1 MFEGGVFPRVPA
13 GGAVGALG
21 APAGVAASVPAVSV
35 EDAAGLLASL
45 AAGGVLAG
53 VVEGLLARLLVTVQD
68 SDGEDSDA
76 DGAGADGAGSVGG
89 GGLFGG
95 EPGGDAAVVAAA
107 EGLRVVGVEEAGSTG
122 LLGLGACGLGELA
135 AACLTGCAEL
145 SARPGQ
151 WGPGG
156 QVSPVVGFEE
166 RRFNTICLL
175 SARLGVSR
183 ARAGQIIDHGSAL
196 MNIGF
201 NPTEVMERCG
211 VLDSVKA
218 SLVTRRLED
227 VPVPVTLAVQDQ
239 VLPQA
244 PRRSVSQVGRDIERA
259 LIEVDPDGH
268 TEHTRATVSRRCVSR
283 PRPVGEGLCQAHHR
297 LKHTPGWAP
306 TKDQTSGDLSW
317 HTPDKTAYQRHPD
330 GTITRLPLKIGPHQH
345 LVPSTLVP
353 TDLSKQ
359 TTPKI
364 IDHLNTALNHTHPSS
379 GSTRL
384 VTRGPHPRE
393 RPGDYETTPPPKNHP
408 HPRTSPPHQ
417 PHPTLLKHQVPR
429 TVMTSRRR
437 YAELH
442 AHSAYSFLDGA
453 NEPDELASA
462 AVELGVEA
470 LALTDHD
477 GVPGIV
483 KHAQAGRAH
492 GLPTIHGTELTL
504 ADGSHLPVLARSPIG
519 YRRLVSAISQHNLD
533 AGARREPAHDL
544 PTLAAALRSAPTNQT
559 GGSAGTCLILTGTA
573 NGPLRRA
580 LGDPRRP
587 STWDLKAADAYLGHL
602 ADLFAA
608 PDRGRPLGAG
618 STTNC
623 PQVEGDAAVGLAVE
637 LTLDGGPTDAA
648 LTDVLTRL
656 AHDHRLPLVATGAVR
671 CARPADARLA
681 DVLTSTR
688 LVTDLEGARGHL
700 PAIGRWL
707 RGAQDMAR
715 LHRRRPDA
723 VDLAADL
730 ASDLAFDLSLIA
742 PDLPD
747 ADVPEGH
754 TPATWLRELT
764 RQGATRRYGTPQEH
778 PRAWE
783 VLNHELEV
791 IESLGFPGYFLIVH
805 SIVEFCRQ
813 SGILCQGRGSAAN
826 SAVCY
831 ALGITA
837 VDAVRHQ
844 MLFERFLSPGRAG
857 YPDIDLDIEACR
869 REEVIQHVYSRYG
882 RDCAAQVANV
892 ISYRPRSAVRDAA
905 RALGHPAGVQDTWAR
920 QMDRWATVRLGGL
933 TGQGDEVP
941 EPVLDIAEKLLR
953 LPRHLGVHPGG
964 MVLCDRPVTEV
975 CPVRW
980 AAMDNRS
987 VLQWDK
993 DDCSEAGLVKF
1004 DLLGLGALTALRL
1017 AFTTLAE
1024 RGQVVPDVV
1033 EEGEL
1038 RSTQT
1043 GRPWGLHTLPEEDPA
1058 VYRLLTAA
1066 DTVGV
1071 FQVESRAQMATL
1083 PRLRP
1088 KTFYDIVVEV
1098 ALIRPGPIQGD
1109 AVNPYIR
1116 RRLKREEVT
1125 YLHDSLKPALAKT
1138 LGVPLFQEQLMQIAV
1153 DAAGFSPAEA
1163 DTLRQAM
1170 GAKRSLER
1178 MDALHDRLV
1187 AGMRARD
1194 IDEATAE
1201 EIYSKLRSFAEF
1213 GFPESHAFSFA
1224 YLVYA
1229 SAWLKVRKPEDF
1241 YAGVLAAQPMG
1252 FWSPQSLVADAR
1264 RHGVRVLPADVN
1276 HSLAQATVE
1285 RRRAQWGTGP
1295 SPERAEQW
1303 RPLTPHSAVPSPL
1316 DVHDD
1321 LAVRLGLSPIKGLG
1335 ERVAQA
1341 IVTERRAHG
1350 PYLDQADLA
1359 RRVNL
1364 SRSRLE
1370 ALAASGALDSLGTDR
1385 RRALWA
1391 AGILSDEHGRRR
1403 GASRQDSGGWF
1414 QPTLPGTAVGAV
1426 APTLPTMTDRE
1437 RQAADLN
1444 LTGVSTQGSPLRS
1457 LRPGLTADGVLR
1469 AADLSDQEHGSRVR
1483 VAGVVTH
1490 RQRPHT
1496 ATGMIFL
1503 NLEDETGLLNVVCRA
1518 GMWRRYRSVGR
1529 RAGALIVRGTVEK
1542 GDGVVALMAEHLQAL
1557 PGVPSTGSRDW
1568 C

>member
-1 MFEGGVFPRVPA
+1 
-13 GGAVGALG
+13 
-21 APAGVAASVPAVSV
+21 
-35 EDAAGLLASL
+35 
-45 AAGGVLAG
+45 
-53 VVEGLLARLLVTVQD
+53 
-68 SDGEDSDA
+68 
-76 DGAGADGAGSVGG
+76 
-89 GGLFGG
+89 
-95 EPGGDAAVVAAA
+95 
-107 EGLRVVGVEEAGSTG
+107 
-122 LLGLGACGLGELA
+122 
-135 AACLTGCAEL
+135 
-145 SARPGQ
+145 
-151 WGPGG
+151 
-156 QVSPVVGFEE
+156 
-166 RRFNTICLL
+166 
-175 SARLGVSR
+175 
-183 ARAGQIIDHGSAL
+183 
-196 MNIGF
+196 
-201 NPTEVMERCG
+201 
-211 VLDSVKA
+211 
-218 SLVTRRLED
+218 
-227 VPVPVTLAVQDQ
+227 
-239 VLPQA
+239 
-244 PRRSVSQVGRDIERA
+244 
-259 LIEVDPDGH
+259 
-268 TEHTRATVSRRCVSR
+268 
-283 PRPVGEGLCQAHHR
+283 
-297 LKHTPGWAP
+297 
-306 TKDQTSGDLSW
+306 
-317 HTPDKTAYQRHPD
+317 
-330 GTITRLPLKIGPHQH
+330 
-345 LVPSTLVP
+345 
-353 TDLSKQ
+353 
-359 TTPKI
+359 
-364 IDHLNTALNHTHPSS
+364 
-379 GSTRL
+379 
-384 VTRGPHPRE
+384 
-393 RPGDYETTPPPKNHP
+393 
-408 HPRTSPPHQ
+408 
-417 PHPTLLKHQVPR
+417 
-429 TVMTSRRR
+429 MTSRHR

-453 NEPDELASA
+453 NEPDDLASA
-462 AVELGVEA
+462 AVELGLEA

-483 KHAQAGRAH
+483 KHAQAGRVH

-504 ADGSHLPVLARSPIG
+504 ADGSHLPVLARNPVG
-519 YRRLVSAISQHNLD
+519 YHRLVSAISQHNLD
-533 AGARREPAHDL
+533 AGERRDPAHDL
-544 PTLAAALRSAPTNQT
+544 PALASALRAAPTGQT
-559 GGSAGTCLILTGTA
+559 GGAAGTCLVLTGTA

-580 LGDPRRP
+580 LGDPLRP
-587 STWDLKAADAYLGHL
+587 GTWDLAAAGDCLGRL
-602 ADLFAA
+602 TDLFAA
-608 PDRGRPLGAG
+608 PDRGRLSGTSTMAG
-618 STTNC
+618 G
-623 PQVEGDAAVGLAVE
+623 PQVEGDAVVGLAVE

-648 LTDVLTRL
+648 LTEVLTRL

-681 DVLTSTR
+681 DVLTATR

-715 LHRRRPDA
+715 LHRRSPDA
-723 VDLAADL
+723 VDLATDL
-730 ASDLAFDLSLIA
+730 ATDLAFDLSLIA
-742 PDLPD
+742 PDLPE
-747 ADVPEGH
+747 ADVPAGH
-754 TPATWLRELT
+754 TPASWLRELT
-764 RQGATRRYGTPQEH
+764 HQGAVRRYGAPQEH

-783 VLNHELEV
+783 VLNHELDV

-882 RDCAAQVANV
+882 RDRAAQVANV

-905 RALGHPAGVQDTWAR
+905 RALGHCAGVQDSWAR
-920 QMDRWATVRLGGL
+920 QMDRWTTVRPGGL

-941 EPVLDIAEKLLR
+941 APVLDIAEKLLR
-953 LPRHLGVHPGG
+953 LPRHLGIHSGG
-964 MVLCDRPVTEV
+964 MVLCGRPVTEV

-993 DDCSEAGLVKF
+993 DDCAEAGLVKF
-1004 DLLGLGALTALRL
+1004 DLLGLGELTALRL
-1017 AFTTLAE
+1017 AFTTLGE
-1024 RGQVVPDVV
+1024 RGQTVPDVV

-1038 RSTQT
+1038 RTSQT

-1088 KTFYDIVVEV
+1088 KEFYDIVVEV

-1153 DAAGFSPAEA
+1153 DSAGFSPAEA

-1170 GAKRSLER
+1170 GAKRSIER
-1178 MDALHDRLV
+1178 MEALHDRLI
-1187 AGMRARD
+1187 AGMRGRG
-1194 IDEATAE
+1194 IDETTAE
-1201 EIYSKLRSFAEF
+1201 KIYSKLRSFAEF

-1241 YAGVLAAQPMG
+1241 YAGVLAAQPMR

-1264 RHGVRVLPADVN
+1264 RHGVRVLPADIN
-1276 HSLAQATVE
+1276 RSLSQATVE
-1285 RRRAQWGTGP
+1285 QKGKHQVAEP
-1295 SPERAEQW
+1295 PEQW
-1303 RPLTPHSAVPSPL
+1303 RTLTPHPAAPTPL
-1316 DVHDD
+1316 DVHED
-1321 LAVRLGLSPIKGLG
+1321 LAVRLGLAPIKGLG
-1335 ERVAQA
+1335 ERAAQA
-1341 IVTERRAHG
+1341 IVAERRAHG
-1350 PYLDQADLA
+1350 PYRDLADLA
-1359 RRVNL
+1359 RRVSL
-1364 SRSRLE
+1364 SRSNLE
-1370 ALAASGALDSLGTDR
+1370 TLAASGALDSLGVER

-1391 AGILSDEHGRRR
+1391 AAVLSDEHGRHR
-1403 GASRQDSGGWF
+1403 GASHQDPGAWF
-1414 QPTLPGTAVGAV
+1414 QPTLPGTVAGAV
-1426 APTLPTMTDRE
+1426 APALPAMTSRE
-1437 RQAADLN
+1437 QQVADLS
-1444 LTGVSTQGSPLRS
+1444 LTGVSTHGSPLTL
-1457 LRPGLTADGVLR
+1457 LRPGLSAEGVLTT
-1469 AADLSDQEHGSRVR
+1469 ADLSDQEHGRRVR

-1496 ATGMIFL
+1496 ASGMIFL

-1518 GMWRRYRSVGR
+1518 GMWRRYRSIGR
-1529 RAGALIVRGTVEK
+1529 RAGALIVRGTVER
-1542 GDGVVALMAEHLQAL
+1542 GDGVIALMAEHLQAL
-1557 PGVPSTGSRDW
+1557 PGVPVTGSRDW

>member
-1 MFEGGVFPRVPA
+1 M
-13 GGAVGALG
+13 
-21 APAGVAASVPAVSV
+21 
-35 EDAAGLLASL
+35 
-45 AAGGVLAG
+45 
-53 VVEGLLARLLVTVQD
+53 
-68 SDGEDSDA
+68 
-76 DGAGADGAGSVGG
+76 
-89 GGLFGG
+89 
-95 EPGGDAAVVAAA
+95 
-107 EGLRVVGVEEAGSTG
+107 TG
-122 LLGLGACGLGELA
+122 
-135 AACLTGCAEL
+135 
-145 SARPGQ
+145 
-151 WGPGG
+151 
-156 QVSPVVGFEE
+156 
-166 RRFNTICLL
+166 
-175 SARLGVSR
+175 
-183 ARAGQIIDHGSAL
+183 
-196 MNIGF
+196 
-201 NPTEVMERCG
+201 
-211 VLDSVKA
+211 
-218 SLVTRRLED
+218 
-227 VPVPVTLAVQDQ
+227 
-239 VLPQA
+239 
-244 PRRSVSQVGRDIERA
+244 
-259 LIEVDPDGH
+259 
-268 TEHTRATVSRRCVSR
+268 
-283 PRPVGEGLCQAHHR
+283 
-297 LKHTPGWAP
+297 
-306 TKDQTSGDLSW
+306 
-317 HTPDKTAYQRHPD
+317 RH
-330 GTITRLPLKIGPHQH
+330 
-345 LVPSTLVP
+345 
-353 TDLSKQ
+353 
-359 TTPKI
+359 
-364 IDHLNTALNHTHPSS
+364 
-379 GSTRL
+379 
-384 VTRGPHPRE
+384 
-393 RPGDYETTPPPKNHP
+393 
-408 HPRTSPPHQ
+408 
-417 PHPTLLKHQVPR
+417 
-429 TVMTSRRR
+429 R

-453 NEPDELASA
+453 NEPDDLAAA
-462 AVELGVEA
+462 AVELGLEA

-483 KHAQAGRAH
+483 KHAQAGRAY

-504 ADGSHLPVLARSPIG
+504 ADGSHLPVLARNPTG
-519 YRRLVSAISQHNLD
+519 YRRLVSAISRHNLD
-533 AGARREPAHDL
+533 AGQRQEPAHD
-544 PTLAAALRSAPTNQT
+544 PTALASALRSDPTDQT
-559 GGSAGTCLILTGTA
+559 EAAAGSCLVLTGTA

-587 STWDLKAADAYLGHL
+587 DTWDLKAADACLGHL
-602 ADLFAA
+602 TELFAA
-608 PDRGRPLGAG
+608 PDRGRPLAAG
-618 STTNC
+618 PTTTAHR
-623 PQVEGDAAVGLAVE
+623 QVEGDAAIGLAIE

-648 LTDVLTRL
+648 LTDALTQL
-656 AHDHRLPLVATGAVR
+656 AHTHRLPLVATGAVR
-671 CARPADARLA
+671 CARPTDARLA

-707 RGAQDMAR
+707 RGAQDMAL

-723 VDLAADL
+723 VDLAAEL

-754 TPATWLRELT
+754 TPASWLRELT
-764 RQGATRRYGTPQEH
+764 RQSATRRYGTPQEH

-805 SIVEFCRQ
+805 AIVEFCAQ

-882 RDCAAQVANV
+882 RERAAQVANV

-905 RALGHPAGVQDTWAR
+905 RALGHPAGVQDAWAKH
-920 QMDRWATVRLGGL
+920 MERWTSVRPGGL
-933 TGQGDEVP
+933 TGQSDEVP
-941 EPVLDIAEKLLR
+941 EPVIDIAEKLLR

-964 MVLCDRPVTEV
+964 MVLCGRPVTEV

-980 AAMDNRS
+980 AAMDDRS

-993 DDCSEAGLVKF
+993 DDCAEAGLVKF

-1017 AFTTLAE
+1017 AFTTLAQ
-1024 RGQVVPDVV
+1024 RGQTVPDAVT
-1033 EEGEL
+1033 EGEL
-1038 RSTQT
+1038 RTSQS

-1088 KTFYDIVVEV
+1088 QEFYDIVVEV

-1109 AVNPYIR
+1109 AVSPYIR

-1125 YLHDSLKPALAKT
+1125 YLHESLKPALTKT

-1163 DTLRQAM
+1163 DSLRQAM
-1170 GAKRSLER
+1170 GAKRSIER
-1178 MDALHDRLV
+1178 MDALRDKLI
-1187 AGMRARD
+1187 AGMRTQG
-1194 IDEATAE
+1194 IDAPTAE
-1201 EIYSKLRSFAEF
+1201 TIYSKLRSFAEF

-1229 SAWLKVRKPEDF
+1229 SAWLKARKPEDF

-1264 RHGVRVLPADVN
+1264 RHGVRVLPADIN
-1276 HSLAQATVE
+1276 RSLVQATVE
-1285 RRRAQWGTGP
+1285 QREDHQEAGHSDQWEP
-1295 SPERAEQW
+1295 L
-1303 RPLTPHSAVPSPL
+1303 RPDPAALSSL

-1321 LAVRLGLSPIKGLG
+1321 LAVRLGLAPIKGLG
-1335 ERVAQA
+1335 ERSAQA

-1350 PYLDQADLA
+1350 PYQDLADLA
-1359 RRVNL
+1359 RRVSL

-1370 ALAASGALDSLGTDR
+1370 SLAVSGALDSLGVER
-1385 RRALWA
+1385 RQALWA
-1391 AGILSDEHGRRR
+1391 AGVLSDEHGRRR
-1403 GASRQDSGGWF
+1403 GVSRRGQGAWY
-1414 QPTLPGTAVGAV
+1414 QPTLPGTAVGAQ
-1426 APTLPTMTDRE
+1426 APTLPIMTDRE
-1437 RQAADLN
+1437 RQAADLS
-1444 LTGVSTQGSPLRS
+1444 LTGVSTQGSPLKL
-1457 LRPGLTADGVLR
+1457 LRPLLADDGVLS
-1469 AADLSDQEHGSRVR
+1469 AADLADQEHGSRVR

-1496 ATGMIFL
+1496 ASGMIFL

-1518 GMWRRYRSVGR
+1518 GMWRRYRSIGR
-1529 RAGALIVRGTVEK
+1529 RAVALIVRGTVEK
-1542 GDGVVALMAEHLQAL
+1542 GDGVVALMADRLQVL
-1557 PGVPSTGSRDW
+1557 PGVPGTGSRDW

>member
-1 MFEGGVFPRVPA
+1 
-13 GGAVGALG
+13 
-21 APAGVAASVPAVSV
+21 
-35 EDAAGLLASL
+35 
-45 AAGGVLAG
+45 
-53 VVEGLLARLLVTVQD
+53 
-68 SDGEDSDA
+68 
-76 DGAGADGAGSVGG
+76 
-89 GGLFGG
+89 
-95 EPGGDAAVVAAA
+95 
-107 EGLRVVGVEEAGSTG
+107 
-122 LLGLGACGLGELA
+122 
-135 AACLTGCAEL
+135 
-145 SARPGQ
+145 
-151 WGPGG
+151 
-156 QVSPVVGFEE
+156 
-166 RRFNTICLL
+166 
-175 SARLGVSR
+175 
-183 ARAGQIIDHGSAL
+183 
-196 MNIGF
+196 
-201 NPTEVMERCG
+201 
-211 VLDSVKA
+211 
-218 SLVTRRLED
+218 
-227 VPVPVTLAVQDQ
+227 
-239 VLPQA
+239 
-244 PRRSVSQVGRDIERA
+244 
-259 LIEVDPDGH
+259 
-268 TEHTRATVSRRCVSR
+268 
-283 PRPVGEGLCQAHHR
+283 
-297 LKHTPGWAP
+297 
-306 TKDQTSGDLSW
+306 
-317 HTPDKTAYQRHPD
+317 
-330 GTITRLPLKIGPHQH
+330 
-345 LVPSTLVP
+345 
-353 TDLSKQ
+353 
-359 TTPKI
+359 
-364 IDHLNTALNHTHPSS
+364 
-379 GSTRL
+379 
-384 VTRGPHPRE
+384 
-393 RPGDYETTPPPKNHP
+393 
-408 HPRTSPPHQ
+408 
-417 PHPTLLKHQVPR
+417 
-429 TVMTSRRR
+429 MTSRHR

-442 AHSAYSFLDGA
+442 THSAYSFLDGA
-453 NEPDELASA
+453 NEPDDLASA
-462 AVELGVEA
+462 AVELGLEA

-483 KHAQAGRAH
+483 KHAQAGRSH

-504 ADGSHLPVLARSPIG
+504 DDGSHLPVLARNPTG
-519 YRRLVSAISQHNLD
+519 YRRLVSAISQHNLNV
-533 AGARREPAHDL
+533 GQRREPAHDL
-544 PTLAAALRSAPTNQT
+544 PALASALRSDPTGQT
-559 GGSAGTCLILTGTA
+559 EGAVGTCLVLTGTA

-587 STWDLKAADAYLGHL
+587 GTWDLKAADACLGRL
-602 ADLFAA
+602 TELFAA
-608 PDRGRPLGAG
+608 PDRGRPSGAG
-618 STTNC
+618 PTAIGH
-623 PQVEGDAAVGLAVE
+623 PQVEGDAAFGLAVE
-637 LTLDGGPTDAA
+637 LTLDGGPTDAI
-648 LTDVLTRL
+648 LTDALTRL

-671 CARPADARLA
+671 CARPTDARLA

-707 RGAQDMAR
+707 RGAQDMAL
-715 LHRRRPDA
+715 LHRRSPDA
-723 VDLAADL
+723 VDLAAEL
-730 ASDLAFDLSLIA
+730 AEDLAFDLSLIA

-754 TPATWLRELT
+754 TPTSWLRELT
-764 RQGATRRYGTPQEH
+764 LQGATRRYGTPQEH
-778 PRAWE
+778 PRAWA

-805 SIVEFCRQ
+805 AIVEFCAQ

-869 REEVIQHVYSRYG
+869 REEVIQYVYSRYG
-882 RDCAAQVANV
+882 RERAAQVANV

-905 RALGHPAGVQDTWAR
+905 RALGHPAGVQDAWAK
-920 QMDRWATVRLGGL
+920 QMERWTSVRPGGL
-933 TGQGDEVP
+933 TGQSDEVP

-964 MVLCDRPVTEV
+964 MVLCGRPVTEV

-993 DDCSEAGLVKF
+993 DDCAEAGLVKF

-1017 AFTTLAE
+1017 AFTTLAQ
-1024 RGQVVPDVV
+1024 RGQTVPDSVT
-1033 EEGEL
+1033 EGEL
-1038 RSTQT
+1038 RTSQS

-1088 KTFYDIVVEV
+1088 QTFYDIVVEV

-1109 AVNPYIR
+1109 AVSPYIR

-1125 YLHDSLKPALAKT
+1125 YLHESLKPALTKT

-1170 GAKRSLER
+1170 GAKRSIER
-1178 MDALHDRLV
+1178 MDALRDKLV
-1187 AGMRARD
+1187 AGMRSRG
-1194 IDEATAE
+1194 IDAPTAE
-1201 EIYSKLRSFAEF
+1201 TIYSKLRSFAEF

-1229 SAWLKVRKPEDF
+1229 SAWLKARKPEDF

-1276 HSLAQATVE
+1276 RSLAQATVE
-1285 RRRAQWGTGP
+1285 RREDRRDTSGSDQWEPLRPHPAAP
-1295 SPERAEQW
+1295 SA
-1303 RPLTPHSAVPSPL
+1303 L

-1321 LAVRLGLSPIKGLG
+1321 LAVSLGLAPIKGLG
-1335 ERVAQA
+1335 ERAAQA

-1350 PYLDQADLA
+1350 PYRNLADLA
-1359 RRVNL
+1359 RRVSL

-1370 ALAASGALDSLGTDR
+1370 SLAVSGALDSLGVER
-1385 RRALWA
+1385 RQALWA
-1391 AGILSDEHGRRR
+1391 AGVLSDEHGRRR
-1403 GASRQDSGGWF
+1403 GASRQGQGAWR
-1414 QPTLPGTAVGAV
+1414 QPTLPGTAVGAQ

-1437 RQAADLN
+1437 RQTADLS
-1444 LTGVSTQGSPLRS
+1444 LTGVSTQGSPLRL
-1457 LRPGLTADGVLR
+1457 LRPSLAADGVLST
-1469 AADLSDQEHGSRVR
+1469 ADLADQEHGSRVR

-1496 ATGMIFL
+1496 ASGMIFL
-1503 NLEDETGLLNVVCRA
+1503 NLEDETGLLNVSCRA

-1529 RAGALIVRGTVEK
+1529 RAVALIVRGTVEK
-1542 GDGVVALMAEHLQAL
+1542 GDGVVALMADRLQVL
-1557 PGVPSTGSRDW
+1557 PGVPGTGSRDW

>member
-1 MFEGGVFPRVPA
+1 
-13 GGAVGALG
+13 
-21 APAGVAASVPAVSV
+21 
-35 EDAAGLLASL
+35 
-45 AAGGVLAG
+45 
-53 VVEGLLARLLVTVQD
+53 
-68 SDGEDSDA
+68 
-76 DGAGADGAGSVGG
+76 
-89 GGLFGG
+89 
-95 EPGGDAAVVAAA
+95 
-107 EGLRVVGVEEAGSTG
+107 
-122 LLGLGACGLGELA
+122 
-135 AACLTGCAEL
+135 
-145 SARPGQ
+145 
-151 WGPGG
+151 
-156 QVSPVVGFEE
+156 
-166 RRFNTICLL
+166 
-175 SARLGVSR
+175 
-183 ARAGQIIDHGSAL
+183 
-196 MNIGF
+196 
-201 NPTEVMERCG
+201 
-211 VLDSVKA
+211 
-218 SLVTRRLED
+218 
-227 VPVPVTLAVQDQ
+227 
-239 VLPQA
+239 
-244 PRRSVSQVGRDIERA
+244 
-259 LIEVDPDGH
+259 
-268 TEHTRATVSRRCVSR
+268 
-283 PRPVGEGLCQAHHR
+283 
-297 LKHTPGWAP
+297 
-306 TKDQTSGDLSW
+306 
-317 HTPDKTAYQRHPD
+317 
-330 GTITRLPLKIGPHQH
+330 
-345 LVPSTLVP
+345 
-353 TDLSKQ
+353 
-359 TTPKI
+359 
-364 IDHLNTALNHTHPSS
+364 
-379 GSTRL
+379 
-384 VTRGPHPRE
+384 
-393 RPGDYETTPPPKNHP
+393 
-408 HPRTSPPHQ
+408 
-417 PHPTLLKHQVPR
+417 
-429 TVMTSRRR
+429 MTSRHR

-453 NEPDELASA
+453 NEPDDLASA
-462 AVELGVEA
+462 AVELGLEA

-483 KHAQAGRAH
+483 KHAQAGRVH

-504 ADGSHLPVLARSPIG
+504 ADGSHLPVLARNPVG
-519 YRRLVSAISQHNLD
+519 YHRLVSAISQHNLD
-533 AGARREPAHDL
+533 AGERRDPAHDL
-544 PTLAAALRSAPTNQT
+544 PALASALRAAPTGQT
-559 GGSAGTCLILTGTA
+559 GGAAGTCLVLTGTA

-580 LGDPRRP
+580 LGDPLRP
-587 STWDLKAADAYLGHL
+587 GTWDLAAAGDCLGRL
-602 ADLFAA
+602 TDLFAA
-608 PDRGRPLGAG
+608 PDRGRLSGTSTMAG
-618 STTNC
+618 G
-623 PQVEGDAAVGLAVE
+623 PQVEGDAVVGLAVE

-648 LTDVLTRL
+648 LTEVLTRL

-681 DVLTSTR
+681 DVLTATR

-715 LHRRRPDA
+715 LHRRSPDA

-730 ASDLAFDLSLIA
+730 AADLAFDLSLIA
-742 PDLPD
+742 PDLPEV
-747 ADVPEGH
+747 DVPAGH
-754 TPATWLRELT
+754 TPASWLRELT
-764 RQGATRRYGTPQEH
+764 RQGAVRRYGAPQEH

-783 VLNHELEV
+783 VLNHELDV

-882 RDCAAQVANV
+882 RERAAQVANV

-905 RALGHPAGVQDTWAR
+905 RALGHPAGVQDAWAK
-920 QMDRWATVRLGGL
+920 QMERWTSVRPGGL
-933 TGQGDEVP
+933 TGQNDEVP

-964 MVLCDRPVTEV
+964 MVLCGRPVTEV

-993 DDCSEAGLVKF
+993 DDCAEAGLVKF

-1017 AFTTLAE
+1017 AFTTLAQ
-1024 RGQVVPDVV
+1024 RGQTVPDAVT
-1033 EEGEL
+1033 EGEL
-1038 RSTQT
+1038 RTSQS

-1088 KTFYDIVVEV
+1088 QTFYDIVVEV

-1153 DAAGFSPAEA
+1153 DSAGFSPAEA

-1170 GAKRSLER
+1170 GAKRSIER
-1178 MDALHDRLV
+1178 MEALHDRLI
-1187 AGMRARD
+1187 AGMRGRG
-1194 IDEATAE
+1194 IDEITAE
-1201 EIYSKLRSFAEF
+1201 KIYSKLRSFAEF

-1264 RHGVRVLPADVN
+1264 RHGVRVLPADIN
-1276 HSLAQATVE
+1276 RSLSQATVE
-1285 RRRAQWGTGP
+1285 QKGKHQVAEP
-1295 SPERAEQW
+1295 PEQW
-1303 RPLTPHSAVPSPL
+1303 RTLTPHPAAPTPL
-1316 DVHDD
+1316 DVHED
-1321 LAVRLGLSPIKGLG
+1321 LAVRLGLAPIKGLG
-1335 ERVAQA
+1335 ERAAQA
-1341 IVTERRAHG
+1341 IVAERRAHG
-1350 PYLDQADLA
+1350 PYRDLADLA
-1359 RRVNL
+1359 RRVSL
-1364 SRSRLE
+1364 SRPNLE
-1370 ALAASGALDSLGTDR
+1370 TLAASGALDSLGVER

-1391 AGILSDEHGRRR
+1391 AAVLSDEHGRHR
-1403 GASRQDSGGWF
+1403 GASHQDPGAWF
-1414 QPTLPGTAVGAV
+1414 QPTLPGTVAGAV
-1426 APTLPTMTDRE
+1426 APALPAMTSRE
-1437 RQAADLN
+1437 QQVADLS
-1444 LTGVSTQGSPLRS
+1444 LTGVSTHGSPLTL
-1457 LRPGLTADGVLR
+1457 LRPGLSAEGVLTT
-1469 AADLSDQEHGSRVR
+1469 ADLSDQEHGRRVR

-1496 ATGMIFL
+1496 ASGMIFL

-1518 GMWRRYRSVGR
+1518 GMWRRYRSIGR
-1529 RAGALIVRGTVEK
+1529 RAGALIVRGTVER
-1542 GDGVVALMAEHLQAL
+1542 GDGVIALMAEHLQAL
-1557 PGVPSTGSRDW
+1557 PGVPVTGSRDW

>member
-1 MFEGGVFPRVPA
+1 M
-13 GGAVGALG
+13 
-21 APAGVAASVPAVSV
+21 
-35 EDAAGLLASL
+35 
-45 AAGGVLAG
+45 
-53 VVEGLLARLLVTVQD
+53 
-68 SDGEDSDA
+68 
-76 DGAGADGAGSVGG
+76 
-89 GGLFGG
+89 
-95 EPGGDAAVVAAA
+95 
-107 EGLRVVGVEEAGSTG
+107 TG
-122 LLGLGACGLGELA
+122 
-135 AACLTGCAEL
+135 
-145 SARPGQ
+145 
-151 WGPGG
+151 
-156 QVSPVVGFEE
+156 
-166 RRFNTICLL
+166 
-175 SARLGVSR
+175 
-183 ARAGQIIDHGSAL
+183 
-196 MNIGF
+196 
-201 NPTEVMERCG
+201 
-211 VLDSVKA
+211 
-218 SLVTRRLED
+218 
-227 VPVPVTLAVQDQ
+227 
-239 VLPQA
+239 
-244 PRRSVSQVGRDIERA
+244 
-259 LIEVDPDGH
+259 
-268 TEHTRATVSRRCVSR
+268 
-283 PRPVGEGLCQAHHR
+283 
-297 LKHTPGWAP
+297 
-306 TKDQTSGDLSW
+306 
-317 HTPDKTAYQRHPD
+317 RH
-330 GTITRLPLKIGPHQH
+330 
-345 LVPSTLVP
+345 
-353 TDLSKQ
+353 
-359 TTPKI
+359 
-364 IDHLNTALNHTHPSS
+364 
-379 GSTRL
+379 
-384 VTRGPHPRE
+384 
-393 RPGDYETTPPPKNHP
+393 
-408 HPRTSPPHQ
+408 
-417 PHPTLLKHQVPR
+417 
-429 TVMTSRRR
+429 R

-453 NEPDELASA
+453 NEPDDLASA
-462 AVELGVEA
+462 AVELGLEA

-483 KHAQAGRAH
+483 KHAQAGRTH

-504 ADGSHLPVLARSPIG
+504 ADGSHLPVLARNPTG
-519 YRRLVSAISQHNLD
+519 YRRLVTAISQHNLD
-533 AGARREPAHDL
+533 AGQRREPAHDL
-544 PTLAAALRSAPTNQT
+544 PTLASALHSDPTGQTETAA
-559 GGSAGTCLILTGTA
+559 GSCLVLTGTA

-587 STWDLKAADAYLGHL
+587 DTWDLKAADACLGRL
-602 ADLFAA
+602 TELFAA
-608 PDRGRPLGAG
+608 PDRGRPP
-618 STTNC
+618 STGPTTTAHR
-623 PQVEGDAAVGLAVE
+623 QVEGDVAIGLAVE

-648 LTDVLTRL
+648 LTDALTRL

-671 CARPADARLA
+671 CARPTDARIA

-707 RGAQDMAR
+707 RGAQDMAQ
-715 LHRRRPDA
+715 LHRRSPGA
-723 VDLAADL
+723 VDLAAEL
-730 ASDLAFDLSLIA
+730 AADLAFDLSLIA
-742 PDLPD
+742 PELPD

-754 TPATWLRELT
+754 TPASWLRELT
-764 RQGATRRYGTPQEH
+764 RQGATRRYGTPQDH

-805 SIVEFCRQ
+805 AIVEFCAQ

-869 REEVIQHVYSRYG
+869 REEVIQHIYSRYG
-882 RDCAAQVANV
+882 RERAAQVANV

-905 RALGHPAGVQDTWAR
+905 RALGHPAGVQDAWAK
-920 QMDRWATVRLGGL
+920 QMERWTSVRPGGL
-933 TGQGDEVP
+933 TGQSDEVP

-964 MVLCDRPVTEV
+964 MVLCGRPVTEV

-993 DDCSEAGLVKF
+993 DDCAEAGLVKF

-1017 AFTTLAE
+1017 AFTTLAQ
-1024 RGQVVPDVV
+1024 RGQTVPDSVT
-1033 EEGEL
+1033 EGEL
-1038 RSTQT
+1038 RTSQS

-1088 KTFYDIVVEV
+1088 QTFYDIVVEV

-1109 AVNPYIR
+1109 AVSPYIR

-1125 YLHDSLKPALAKT
+1125 YLHESLKPALTKT

-1170 GAKRSLER
+1170 GAKRSIER
-1178 MDALHDRLV
+1178 MDALRDKLV
-1187 AGMRARD
+1187 AGMRSRG
-1194 IDEATAE
+1194 IDAPTAE
-1201 EIYSKLRSFAEF
+1201 TIYSKLRSFAEF

-1229 SAWLKVRKPEDF
+1229 SAWLKARKPEDF

-1276 HSLAQATVE
+1276 RSLAQATVE
-1285 RRRAQWGTGP
+1285 RREDHRDTGGSDQWEPLRPHPAAP
-1295 SPERAEQW
+1295 SA
-1303 RPLTPHSAVPSPL
+1303 L

-1321 LAVRLGLSPIKGLG
+1321 LAVSLGLAPVKGLG
-1335 ERVAQA
+1335 ERAAQA

-1350 PYLDQADLA
+1350 PYRDLADLA
-1359 RRVNL
+1359 RRVSL

-1370 ALAASGALDSLGTDR
+1370 SLAVSGALDSLGVER
-1385 RRALWA
+1385 RQALWA
-1391 AGILSDEHGRRR
+1391 AGVLSDEHGRRR
-1403 GASRQDSGGWF
+1403 GASRQGRGAWC
-1414 QPTLPGTAVGAV
+1414 QPTLPGTAVGAQ

-1437 RQAADLN
+1437 RQAADLS
-1444 LTGVSTQGSPLRS
+1444 LTGVSTQGSPLRL
-1457 LRPGLTADGVLR
+1457 LRPSLAADGVLS
-1469 AADLSDQEHGSRVR
+1469 AADLADQEHGSRVR

-1496 ATGMIFL
+1496 ASGMIFL

-1529 RAGALIVRGTVEK
+1529 RAVALIVRGTVEK
-1542 GDGVVALMAEHLQAL
+1542 GDGVIALMADRLQVL

>member
-1 MFEGGVFPRVPA
+1 
-13 GGAVGALG
+13 
-21 APAGVAASVPAVSV
+21 
-35 EDAAGLLASL
+35 
-45 AAGGVLAG
+45 
-53 VVEGLLARLLVTVQD
+53 
-68 SDGEDSDA
+68 
-76 DGAGADGAGSVGG
+76 
-89 GGLFGG
+89 
-95 EPGGDAAVVAAA
+95 
-107 EGLRVVGVEEAGSTG
+107 
-122 LLGLGACGLGELA
+122 
-135 AACLTGCAEL
+135 
-145 SARPGQ
+145 
-151 WGPGG
+151 
-156 QVSPVVGFEE
+156 
-166 RRFNTICLL
+166 
-175 SARLGVSR
+175 
-183 ARAGQIIDHGSAL
+183 
-196 MNIGF
+196 
-201 NPTEVMERCG
+201 
-211 VLDSVKA
+211 
-218 SLVTRRLED
+218 
-227 VPVPVTLAVQDQ
+227 
-239 VLPQA
+239 
-244 PRRSVSQVGRDIERA
+244 
-259 LIEVDPDGH
+259 
-268 TEHTRATVSRRCVSR
+268 
-283 PRPVGEGLCQAHHR
+283 
-297 LKHTPGWAP
+297 
-306 TKDQTSGDLSW
+306 
-317 HTPDKTAYQRHPD
+317 
-330 GTITRLPLKIGPHQH
+330 
-345 LVPSTLVP
+345 
-353 TDLSKQ
+353 
-359 TTPKI
+359 
-364 IDHLNTALNHTHPSS
+364 
-379 GSTRL
+379 
-384 VTRGPHPRE
+384 
-393 RPGDYETTPPPKNHP
+393 
-408 HPRTSPPHQ
+408 
-417 PHPTLLKHQVPR
+417 
-429 TVMTSRRR
+429 MTSRHR

-453 NEPDELASA
+453 NEPDDLASA
-462 AVELGVEA
+462 AVELGLEA

-483 KHAQAGRAH
+483 KHAQAGRVH

-504 ADGSHLPVLARSPIG
+504 ADGSHLPVLARNPVG
-519 YRRLVSAISQHNLD
+519 YHRLVSAISQHNLD
-533 AGARREPAHDL
+533 AGERRDPAHDL
-544 PTLAAALRSAPTNQT
+544 PALASALRAAPTGQT
-559 GGSAGTCLILTGTA
+559 GGAAGTCLVLTGTS

-580 LGDPRRP
+580 LGDPLRP
-587 STWDLKAADAYLGHL
+587 GTWDLAAAGDCLGRL
-602 ADLFAA
+602 TDLFAA
-608 PDRGRPLGAG
+608 PDRGRPSGTSTMAG
-618 STTNC
+618 G
-623 PQVEGDAAVGLAVE
+623 PQVEGDAVVGLAVE

-648 LTDVLTRL
+648 LTEVLTRL

-681 DVLTSTR
+681 DVLTATR

-715 LHRRRPDA
+715 LHRRSPDA

-730 ASDLAFDLSLIA
+730 AADLAFDLSLIA
-742 PDLPD
+742 PDLPE
-747 ADVPEGH
+747 ADVPAGH
-754 TPATWLRELT
+754 TPASWLRELT
-764 RQGATRRYGTPQEH
+764 RQGAVRRYGAPQEH

-783 VLNHELEV
+783 VLNHELDV

-869 REEVIQHVYSRYG
+869 REEVFQHVYSRYG
-882 RDCAAQVANV
+882 RDRAAQVANV

-905 RALGHPAGVQDTWAR
+905 RALGHCAGVQDSWAR
-920 QMDRWATVRLGGL
+920 QMDRWTTVRPGGL

-941 EPVLDIAEKLLR
+941 APVLDIAEKLLR
-953 LPRHLGVHPGG
+953 LPRHLGIHSGG
-964 MVLCDRPVTEV
+964 MVLCGRPVTEV

-993 DDCSEAGLVKF
+993 DDCAEAGLVKF
-1004 DLLGLGALTALRL
+1004 DLLGLGELTALRL
-1017 AFTTLAE
+1017 AFTTLGE
-1024 RGQVVPDVV
+1024 RGQTVPDVV

-1038 RSTQT
+1038 RTSQT

-1088 KTFYDIVVEV
+1088 KEFYDIVVEV

-1153 DAAGFSPAEA
+1153 DSAGFSPAEA

-1170 GAKRSLER
+1170 GAKRSIER
-1178 MDALHDRLV
+1178 MEALHDRLI
-1187 AGMRARD
+1187 AGMRGRG
-1194 IDEATAE
+1194 IDESTAE
-1201 EIYSKLRSFAEF
+1201 KIYSKLRSFAEF

-1264 RHGVRVLPADVN
+1264 RHGVRVLPADIN
-1276 HSLAQATVE
+1276 RSLSQATVE
-1285 RRRAQWGTGP
+1285 QKGKHQVAEP
-1295 SPERAEQW
+1295 PEQW
-1303 RPLTPHSAVPSPL
+1303 RTLTPHPAALTSL
-1316 DVHDD
+1316 DVHED
-1321 LAVRLGLSPIKGLG
+1321 LAVRLGLAPIKGLG
-1335 ERVAQA
+1335 ERAAQA
-1341 IVTERRAHG
+1341 IVAERRAHG
-1350 PYLDQADLA
+1350 PYRDLADLA
-1359 RRVNL
+1359 RRVSL
-1364 SRSRLE
+1364 SRSNLE
-1370 ALAASGALDSLGTDR
+1370 TLAASGALDSLGVER

-1391 AGILSDEHGRRR
+1391 AAVLSDEHGRRR
-1403 GASRQDSGGWF
+1403 GASHQDPGAWF
-1414 QPTLPGTAVGAV
+1414 QPTLPGTIAGAV
-1426 APTLPTMTDRE
+1426 APALPAMTSRE
-1437 RQAADLN
+1437 QQVADLS
-1444 LTGVSTQGSPLRS
+1444 LTGVSTHGSPLTL
-1457 LRPGLTADGVLR
+1457 LRPGLSAEGVLTT
-1469 AADLSDQEHGSRVR
+1469 ADLSDQEHGRRVR

-1496 ATGMIFL
+1496 ASGMIFL

-1518 GMWRRYRSVGR
+1518 GMWRRYRSIGR
-1529 RAGALIVRGTVEK
+1529 RAGALIVRGTVER
-1542 GDGVVALMAEHLQAL
+1542 GDGVIALMAEHLQAL
-1557 PGVPSTGSRDW
+1557 PGVPVTGSRDW

>member
-1 MFEGGVFPRVPA
+1 M
-13 GGAVGALG
+13 
-21 APAGVAASVPAVSV
+21 
-35 EDAAGLLASL
+35 
-45 AAGGVLAG
+45 
-53 VVEGLLARLLVTVQD
+53 
-68 SDGEDSDA
+68 
-76 DGAGADGAGSVGG
+76 
-89 GGLFGG
+89 
-95 EPGGDAAVVAAA
+95 
-107 EGLRVVGVEEAGSTG
+107 TG
-122 LLGLGACGLGELA
+122 
-135 AACLTGCAEL
+135 
-145 SARPGQ
+145 
-151 WGPGG
+151 
-156 QVSPVVGFEE
+156 
-166 RRFNTICLL
+166 
-175 SARLGVSR
+175 
-183 ARAGQIIDHGSAL
+183 
-196 MNIGF
+196 
-201 NPTEVMERCG
+201 
-211 VLDSVKA
+211 
-218 SLVTRRLED
+218 
-227 VPVPVTLAVQDQ
+227 
-239 VLPQA
+239 
-244 PRRSVSQVGRDIERA
+244 
-259 LIEVDPDGH
+259 
-268 TEHTRATVSRRCVSR
+268 
-283 PRPVGEGLCQAHHR
+283 
-297 LKHTPGWAP
+297 
-306 TKDQTSGDLSW
+306 
-317 HTPDKTAYQRHPD
+317 RHC
-330 GTITRLPLKIGPHQH
+330 
-345 LVPSTLVP
+345 
-353 TDLSKQ
+353 
-359 TTPKI
+359 
-364 IDHLNTALNHTHPSS
+364 
-379 GSTRL
+379 
-384 VTRGPHPRE
+384 
-393 RPGDYETTPPPKNHP
+393 
-408 HPRTSPPHQ
+408 
-417 PHPTLLKHQVPR
+417 
-429 TVMTSRRR
+429 

-442 AHSAYSFLDGA
+442 AHSVYSFLDGA
-453 NEPDELASA
+453 NEPDDLASA
-462 AVELGVEA
+462 AVELGLEA

-483 KHAQAGRAH
+483 KHAQAGRTH

-504 ADGSHLPVLARSPIG
+504 ADGSHLPVLARNPTG
-519 YRRLVSAISQHNLD
+519 YRRLVTAISQHNLD
-533 AGARREPAHDL
+533 AGQRREPAHDL
-544 PTLAAALRSAPTNQT
+544 PTLASALHSDPTGQTETAA
-559 GGSAGTCLILTGTA
+559 GSCLVLTGTA

-587 STWDLKAADAYLGHL
+587 DTWDLKAADTCLGHL
-602 ADLFAA
+602 TELFAA
-608 PDRGRPLGAG
+608 PDRGRPP
-618 STTNC
+618 STGPTTTAHR
-623 PQVEGDAAVGLAVE
+623 QVEGDVAIGLAVE

-648 LTDVLTRL
+648 LTDALTRL

-671 CARPADARLA
+671 CARPTDARIA

-707 RGAQDMAR
+707 RGAQDMAQ
-715 LHRRRPDA
+715 LHRRSPGA
-723 VDLAADL
+723 VDVAAELAA
-730 ASDLAFDLSLIA
+730 DLAFDLSLIA
-742 PDLPD
+742 PELPD

-754 TPATWLRELT
+754 TPASWLRELT

-805 SIVEFCRQ
+805 AIVEFCAQ

-869 REEVIQHVYSRYG
+869 REEVIQHIYSRYG
-882 RDCAAQVANV
+882 RERAAQVANV

-905 RALGHPAGVQDTWAR
+905 RALGHPAGVQDAWAK
-920 QMDRWATVRLGGL
+920 QMERWTSVRPGGL
-933 TGQGDEVP
+933 TGQNDEVP

-964 MVLCDRPVTEV
+964 MVLCGRPVTEV

-993 DDCSEAGLVKF
+993 DDCAEAGLVKF

-1017 AFTTLAE
+1017 AFTTLAQ
-1024 RGQVVPDVV
+1024 RGQTVPETVT
-1033 EEGEL
+1033 EGEL
-1038 RSTQT
+1038 RTSQS

-1088 KTFYDIVVEV
+1088 QEFYDIVVEV

-1116 RRLKREEVT
+1116 RRLGREEVT
-1125 YLHDSLKPALAKT
+1125 YLHDSLKPALTKT

-1163 DTLRQAM
+1163 DSLRQAM

-1178 MDALHDRLV
+1178 MDALRDKLM
-1187 AGMRARD
+1187 AGMRSRG
-1194 IDEATAE
+1194 IDAPTAE
-1201 EIYSKLRSFAEF
+1201 TIYSKLRSFAEF

-1229 SAWLKVRKPEDF
+1229 SAWLKARKPEDF

-1264 RHGVRVLPADVN
+1264 RHGVRVLPADIN
-1276 HSLAQATVE
+1276 RSLAQATVE
-1285 RRRAQWGTGP
+1285 QREDHQDAGRSDQWEPLRPHPAAP
-1295 SPERAEQW
+1295 S
-1303 RPLTPHSAVPSPL
+1303 SL
-1316 DVHDD
+1316 DVHED
-1321 LAVRLGLSPIKGLG
+1321 LAVRLGLAPIKGLG
-1335 ERVAQA
+1335 ERAAQA
-1341 IVTERRAHG
+1341 IVTQRCARG
-1350 PYLDQADLA
+1350 PYRDLADLA
-1359 RRVNL
+1359 RRVSL

-1370 ALAASGALDSLGTDR
+1370 SLAVSGALDSLGVER
-1385 RRALWA
+1385 RQALWA
-1391 AGILSDEHGRRR
+1391 AGVLSDEHGRRR
-1403 GASRQDSGGWF
+1403 GVSRRGQGAWY
-1414 QPTLPGTAVGAV
+1414 QPTLPGTAVGAQ
-1426 APTLPTMTDRE
+1426 APTLPIMTDRE
-1437 RQAADLN
+1437 RQAADLS
-1444 LTGVSTQGSPLRS
+1444 LTGVSTQGSPLKL
-1457 LRPGLTADGVLR
+1457 LRPLLADDGVLS
-1469 AADLSDQEHGSRVR
+1469 AADLADQEHGSRVR

-1496 ATGMIFL
+1496 ASGMIFL

-1518 GMWRRYRSVGR
+1518 GMWRRYRSIGR
-1529 RAGALIVRGTVEK
+1529 RAVALIVRGTVEK
-1542 GDGVVALMAEHLQAL
+1542 GDGVVALMADRLQVL
-1557 PGVPSTGSRDW
+1557 TGVPGTGSRDW

>member
-1 MFEGGVFPRVPA
+1 M
-13 GGAVGALG
+13 
-21 APAGVAASVPAVSV
+21 
-35 EDAAGLLASL
+35 
-45 AAGGVLAG
+45 
-53 VVEGLLARLLVTVQD
+53 
-68 SDGEDSDA
+68 
-76 DGAGADGAGSVGG
+76 
-89 GGLFGG
+89 
-95 EPGGDAAVVAAA
+95 
-107 EGLRVVGVEEAGSTG
+107 
-122 LLGLGACGLGELA
+122 
-135 AACLTGCAEL
+135 
-145 SARPGQ
+145 
-151 WGPGG
+151 
-156 QVSPVVGFEE
+156 
-166 RRFNTICLL
+166 
-175 SARLGVSR
+175 
-183 ARAGQIIDHGSAL
+183 
-196 MNIGF
+196 
-201 NPTEVMERCG
+201 
-211 VLDSVKA
+211 
-218 SLVTRRLED
+218 TRR
-227 VPVPVTLAVQDQ
+227 
-239 VLPQA
+239 
-244 PRRSVSQVGRDIERA
+244 
-259 LIEVDPDGH
+259 H
-268 TEHTRATVSRRCVSR
+268 
-283 PRPVGEGLCQAHHR
+283 
-297 LKHTPGWAP
+297 
-306 TKDQTSGDLSW
+306 
-317 HTPDKTAYQRHPD
+317 
-330 GTITRLPLKIGPHQH
+330 
-345 LVPSTLVP
+345 
-353 TDLSKQ
+353 
-359 TTPKI
+359 
-364 IDHLNTALNHTHPSS
+364 
-379 GSTRL
+379 
-384 VTRGPHPRE
+384 
-393 RPGDYETTPPPKNHP
+393 
-408 HPRTSPPHQ
+408 
-417 PHPTLLKHQVPR
+417 
-429 TVMTSRRR
+429 R

-453 NEPDELASA
+453 NEPDDLAAA
-462 AVELGVEA
+462 AVELGLEA

-483 KHAQAGRAH
+483 KHAQAGRTH

-504 ADGSHLPVLARSPIG
+504 ADGSHLPVLARNPVG

-533 AGARREPAHDL
+533 AGHRQKPAHDL
-544 PTLAAALRSAPTNQT
+544 PTLASALRSDPTDQT
-559 GGSAGTCLILTGTA
+559 EAAAGSCLVLTGTA

-587 STWDLKAADAYLGHL
+587 DTWDLKAADACLGHL
-602 ADLFAA
+602 TELFAA
-608 PDRGRPLGAG
+608 PDRGRPLAAG
-618 STTNC
+618 PTTTAHR
-623 PQVEGDAAVGLAVE
+623 QVEGDAAIGLAIE

-648 LTDVLTRL
+648 LTDALTQL
-656 AHDHRLPLVATGAVR
+656 AHTHRLPLVATGAVR
-671 CARPADARLA
+671 CARPTDARLA

-707 RGAQDMAR
+707 RGAQDMAL

-723 VDLAADL
+723 VDLAAEL

-754 TPATWLRELT
+754 TPASWLRELT

-805 SIVEFCRQ
+805 AIVEFCAQ

-882 RDCAAQVANV
+882 RERAAQVANV

-905 RALGHPAGVQDTWAR
+905 RALGHPAGVQDAWAKH
-920 QMDRWATVRLGGL
+920 MERWTSVRPGGL
-933 TGQGDEVP
+933 TGQSDEVP
-941 EPVLDIAEKLLR
+941 EPVIDIAEKLLR

-964 MVLCDRPVTEV
+964 MVLCGRPVTEV

-980 AAMDNRS
+980 AAMDDRS

-993 DDCSEAGLVKF
+993 DDCAEAGLVKF

-1017 AFTTLAE
+1017 AFTTLAQ
-1024 RGQVVPDVV
+1024 RGQTVPDAVT
-1033 EEGEL
+1033 EGEL
-1038 RSTQT
+1038 RTSQS

-1088 KTFYDIVVEV
+1088 QEFYDIVVEV

-1109 AVNPYIR
+1109 AVSPYIR

-1125 YLHDSLKPALAKT
+1125 YLHESLKPALTKT

-1163 DTLRQAM
+1163 DSLRQAM
-1170 GAKRSLER
+1170 GAKRSIER
-1178 MDALHDRLV
+1178 MDALRDKLI
-1187 AGMRARD
+1187 AGMRTQG
-1194 IDEATAE
+1194 IDAPTAE
-1201 EIYSKLRSFAEF
+1201 TIYSKLRSFAEF

-1229 SAWLKVRKPEDF
+1229 SAWLKARKPEDF

-1252 FWSPQSLVADAR
+1252 FWTPQSLVADAR
-1264 RHGVRVLPADVN
+1264 RHGVRVLPADIN
-1276 HSLAQATVE
+1276 RSLVQATVE
-1285 RRRAQWGTGP
+1285 QREDHQEAGHSDQWEP
-1295 SPERAEQW
+1295 L
-1303 RPLTPHSAVPSPL
+1303 RPDPAALSSL

-1321 LAVRLGLSPIKGLG
+1321 LAVRLGLAPIKGLG
-1335 ERVAQA
+1335 ERSAQA

-1350 PYLDQADLA
+1350 PYQDLADLA
-1359 RRVNL
+1359 RRVSL

-1370 ALAASGALDSLGTDR
+1370 SLAVSGALDSLGVER
-1385 RRALWA
+1385 RQALWA
-1391 AGILSDEHGRRR
+1391 AGVLSDEHGQRR
-1403 GASRQDSGGWF
+1403 GASRRGQGAWY
-1414 QPTLPGTAVGAV
+1414 QPTLPGTAVGAQ
-1426 APTLPTMTDRE
+1426 APTLPIMTDRE
-1437 RQAADLN
+1437 RQAADLS
-1444 LTGVSTQGSPLRS
+1444 LTGVSTQGSPLKL
-1457 LRPGLTADGVLR
+1457 LRPILADDGVLS
-1469 AADLSDQEHGSRVR
+1469 AADLADQEHGSRVR

-1496 ATGMIFL
+1496 ASGMIFL
-1503 NLEDETGLLNVVCRA
+1503 NLEDETGLLNVACRA
-1518 GMWRRYRSVGR
+1518 GMWRRYRSIGR
-1529 RAGALIVRGTVEK
+1529 RAVALIVRGTVEK
-1542 GDGVVALMAEHLQAL
+1542 GDGVVALMADRLQVL
-1557 PGVPSTGSRDW
+1557 PGVPGTGSRDW

>member
-1 MFEGGVFPRVPA
+1 
-13 GGAVGALG
+13 
-21 APAGVAASVPAVSV
+21 
-35 EDAAGLLASL
+35 
-45 AAGGVLAG
+45 
-53 VVEGLLARLLVTVQD
+53 
-68 SDGEDSDA
+68 
-76 DGAGADGAGSVGG
+76 
-89 GGLFGG
+89 
-95 EPGGDAAVVAAA
+95 
-107 EGLRVVGVEEAGSTG
+107 
-122 LLGLGACGLGELA
+122 
-135 AACLTGCAEL
+135 
-145 SARPGQ
+145 
-151 WGPGG
+151 
-156 QVSPVVGFEE
+156 
-166 RRFNTICLL
+166 
-175 SARLGVSR
+175 
-183 ARAGQIIDHGSAL
+183 
-196 MNIGF
+196 
-201 NPTEVMERCG
+201 
-211 VLDSVKA
+211 
-218 SLVTRRLED
+218 
-227 VPVPVTLAVQDQ
+227 
-239 VLPQA
+239 
-244 PRRSVSQVGRDIERA
+244 
-259 LIEVDPDGH
+259 
-268 TEHTRATVSRRCVSR
+268 
-283 PRPVGEGLCQAHHR
+283 
-297 LKHTPGWAP
+297 
-306 TKDQTSGDLSW
+306 
-317 HTPDKTAYQRHPD
+317 
-330 GTITRLPLKIGPHQH
+330 
-345 LVPSTLVP
+345 
-353 TDLSKQ
+353 
-359 TTPKI
+359 
-364 IDHLNTALNHTHPSS
+364 
-379 GSTRL
+379 
-384 VTRGPHPRE
+384 
-393 RPGDYETTPPPKNHP
+393 
-408 HPRTSPPHQ
+408 
-417 PHPTLLKHQVPR
+417 
-429 TVMTSRRR
+429 MTSRHR

-453 NEPDELASA
+453 NEPDDLASA
-462 AVELGVEA
+462 AVELGLEA

-504 ADGSHLPVLARSPIG
+504 ADGSHLPVLARNPVG
-519 YRRLVSAISQHNLD
+519 YHRLVSAISQHNLD
-533 AGARREPAHDL
+533 AGERRDPAHDL
-544 PTLAAALRSAPTNQT
+544 PALASALRAAPTGQT
-559 GGSAGTCLILTGTA
+559 GGAAGTCLVLTGTA

-580 LGDPRRP
+580 LGDPLRP
-587 STWDLKAADAYLGHL
+587 GTWDLAAAGDCLGRL
-602 ADLFAA
+602 TDLFAA
-608 PDRGRPLGAG
+608 PDRGRPSGTSTMAG
-618 STTNC
+618 G
-623 PQVEGDAAVGLAVE
+623 PQVEGDAVVGLAVE

-648 LTDVLTRL
+648 LTEVLTRL

-681 DVLTSTR
+681 DVLTAIR

-715 LHRRRPDA
+715 LHRRSPDA

-730 ASDLAFDLSLIA
+730 AADLAFDLSLIA
-742 PDLPD
+742 PDLPE
-747 ADVPEGH
+747 ADVPAGH
-754 TPATWLRELT
+754 TPASWLRELT
-764 RQGATRRYGTPQEH
+764 RQGAVRRYGAPQEH

-783 VLNHELEV
+783 VLNHELDV

-844 MLFERFLSPGRAG
+844 MLFERFLSPGRAS

-882 RDCAAQVANV
+882 RDRAAQVANV

-905 RALGHPAGVQDTWAR
+905 RALGHCAGVQDSWAR
-920 QMDRWATVRLGGL
+920 QMDRWTTVRPGGL

-941 EPVLDIAEKLLR
+941 APVLDIAEKLLR
-953 LPRHLGVHPGG
+953 LPRHLGIHSGG
-964 MVLCDRPVTEV
+964 MVLCGRPVTEV

-993 DDCSEAGLVKF
+993 DDCAEAGLVKF
-1004 DLLGLGALTALRL
+1004 DLLGLGELTALRL
-1017 AFTTLAE
+1017 AFTTLGE
-1024 RGQVVPDVV
+1024 RGQTVPDVV

-1038 RSTQT
+1038 RTSQT

-1088 KTFYDIVVEV
+1088 KEFYDIVVEV

-1153 DAAGFSPAEA
+1153 DSAGFSPAEA

-1170 GAKRSLER
+1170 GAKRSIER
-1178 MDALHDRLV
+1178 MEALHDRLI
-1187 AGMRARD
+1187 AGMRGRG
-1194 IDEATAE
+1194 IDEITAE
-1201 EIYSKLRSFAEF
+1201 KIYSKLRSFAEF

-1264 RHGVRVLPADVN
+1264 RHGVRVLPADIN
-1276 HSLAQATVE
+1276 HSLSQATVE
-1285 RRRAQWGTGP
+1285 QKGKHQVAEP
-1295 SPERAEQW
+1295 PEQW
-1303 RPLTPHSAVPSPL
+1303 RTLTPHPAAPSPL
-1316 DVHDD
+1316 DVHED
-1321 LAVRLGLSPIKGLG
+1321 LAVRLGLAPIKGLG
-1335 ERVAQA
+1335 ERAAQA
-1341 IVTERRAHG
+1341 IVAERRAHG
-1350 PYLDQADLA
+1350 PYRDLADLA
-1359 RRVNL
+1359 RRVSL
-1364 SRSRLE
+1364 SRPNLE
-1370 ALAASGALDSLGTDR
+1370 TLAASGALDSLGVER

-1391 AGILSDEHGRRR
+1391 AAVLSDEHGRRR
-1403 GASRQDSGGWF
+1403 GASHQDPGAWF
-1414 QPTLPGTAVGAV
+1414 QPTLPGTVAGAV
-1426 APTLPTMTDRE
+1426 APALPAMTSRE
-1437 RQAADLN
+1437 QQVADLS
-1444 LTGVSTQGSPLRS
+1444 LTGVSTHGSPLTL
-1457 LRPGLTADGVLR
+1457 LRPGLSAEGVLTT
-1469 AADLSDQEHGSRVR
+1469 ADLSDQEHGRRVR

-1496 ATGMIFL
+1496 ASGMIFL
-1503 NLEDETGLLNVVCRA
+1503 NLEDETGLLNVICRA
-1518 GMWRRYRSVGR
+1518 GMWRRYRGIGR
-1529 RAGALIVRGTVEK
+1529 RAGALIVRGTVER
-1542 GDGVVALMAEHLQAL
+1542 GDGVIALIAEHLQAL
-1557 PGVPSTGSRDW
+1557 PGVPVTASRDW

>member
-1 MFEGGVFPRVPA
+1 M
-13 GGAVGALG
+13 
-21 APAGVAASVPAVSV
+21 
-35 EDAAGLLASL
+35 
-45 AAGGVLAG
+45 
-53 VVEGLLARLLVTVQD
+53 
-68 SDGEDSDA
+68 
-76 DGAGADGAGSVGG
+76 
-89 GGLFGG
+89 
-95 EPGGDAAVVAAA
+95 
-107 EGLRVVGVEEAGSTG
+107 TG
-122 LLGLGACGLGELA
+122 
-135 AACLTGCAEL
+135 
-145 SARPGQ
+145 
-151 WGPGG
+151 
-156 QVSPVVGFEE
+156 
-166 RRFNTICLL
+166 
-175 SARLGVSR
+175 
-183 ARAGQIIDHGSAL
+183 
-196 MNIGF
+196 
-201 NPTEVMERCG
+201 
-211 VLDSVKA
+211 
-218 SLVTRRLED
+218 
-227 VPVPVTLAVQDQ
+227 
-239 VLPQA
+239 
-244 PRRSVSQVGRDIERA
+244 
-259 LIEVDPDGH
+259 
-268 TEHTRATVSRRCVSR
+268 
-283 PRPVGEGLCQAHHR
+283 
-297 LKHTPGWAP
+297 
-306 TKDQTSGDLSW
+306 
-317 HTPDKTAYQRHPD
+317 RH
-330 GTITRLPLKIGPHQH
+330 
-345 LVPSTLVP
+345 
-353 TDLSKQ
+353 
-359 TTPKI
+359 
-364 IDHLNTALNHTHPSS
+364 
-379 GSTRL
+379 
-384 VTRGPHPRE
+384 
-393 RPGDYETTPPPKNHP
+393 
-408 HPRTSPPHQ
+408 
-417 PHPTLLKHQVPR
+417 
-429 TVMTSRRR
+429 R

-462 AVELGVEA
+462 AVELGLEA

-504 ADGSHLPVLARSPIG
+504 ADGSHLPVLARNPVG

-533 AGARREPAHDL
+533 AGHRQEPAHD
-544 PTLAAALRSAPTNQT
+544 PTALASALRSDPTDQT
-559 GGSAGTCLILTGTA
+559 EAASGSCLVLTGTA

-587 STWDLKAADAYLGHL
+587 DTWDLKAADACLGHL
-602 ADLFAA
+602 TELFAA
-608 PDRGRPLGAG
+608 PDRGRPLGTG
-618 STTNC
+618 PTTTAHR
-623 PQVEGDAAVGLAVE
+623 QVEGDAAIGLAVE

-648 LTDVLTRL
+648 LTDALTRL
-656 AHDHRLPLVATGAVR
+656 AHTHRLPLVATGAVR
-671 CARPADARLA
+671 CARPTDARLA

-707 RGAQDMAR
+707 RGAQDMAL
-715 LHRRRPDA
+715 LHRRCPDA
-723 VDLAADL
+723 VDLAAEL

-754 TPATWLRELT
+754 TPASWLRELT

-805 SIVEFCRQ
+805 AIVEFCAQ

-882 RDCAAQVANV
+882 RERAAQVANV

-905 RALGHPAGVQDTWAR
+905 RALGHPAGVQDAWAK
-920 QMDRWATVRLGGL
+920 QMDRWASVRPGGL
-933 TGQGDEVP
+933 TGQSDEVP

-953 LPRHLGVHPGG
+953 LPRHLGIHPGG
-964 MVLCDRPVTEV
+964 MVLCGRPVTEV

-980 AAMDNRS
+980 AAMDDRS

-993 DDCSEAGLVKF
+993 DDCAEAGLVKF

-1017 AFTTLAE
+1017 AFTTLAQ
-1024 RGQVVPDVV
+1024 RGQTVPDAVT
-1033 EEGEL
+1033 EGEL
-1038 RSTQT
+1038 RTSQS

-1088 KTFYDIVVEV
+1088 QEFYDIVVEV

-1116 RRLKREEVT
+1116 RRLGREEVT
-1125 YLHDSLKPALAKT
+1125 YLHGSLKPALTKT

-1163 DTLRQAM
+1163 DSLRQAM
-1170 GAKRSLER
+1170 GAKRSIER
-1178 MDALHDRLV
+1178 MDALRDKLI
-1187 AGMRARD
+1187 AGMRSRG
-1194 IDEATAE
+1194 IDAPTAE
-1201 EIYSKLRSFAEF
+1201 TIYSKLRSFAEF

-1229 SAWLKVRKPEDF
+1229 SAWLKARKPEDF

-1264 RHGVRVLPADVN
+1264 RHGVRVLPADIN
-1276 HSLAQATVE
+1276 RSLVQATVE
-1285 RRRAQWGTGP
+1285 QREDHQDAGRSDQWEP
-1295 SPERAEQW
+1295 L
-1303 RPLTPHSAVPSPL
+1303 RPDPAALSSL

-1321 LAVRLGLSPIKGLG
+1321 LAVRLGLAPIKGLG
-1335 ERVAQA
+1335 ERAAQA
-1341 IVTERRAHG
+1341 IVTERCAHG
-1350 PYLDQADLA
+1350 PYRDLADLA
-1359 RRVNL
+1359 RRVSL

-1370 ALAASGALDSLGTDR
+1370 SLAVSGALDSLGVER
-1385 RRALWA
+1385 RQALWA
-1391 AGILSDEHGRRR
+1391 AGVLSDEHGRRR
-1403 GASRQDSGGWF
+1403 GASRQGTGAWC
-1414 QPTLPGTAVGAV
+1414 QPTLPGTAVGAQ

-1437 RQAADLN
+1437 RQAADLS
-1444 LTGVSTQGSPLRS
+1444 LTGVSTQGSPLKL
-1457 LRPGLTADGVLR
+1457 LRPILADDGVLS
-1469 AADLSDQEHGSRVR
+1469 AADLADQEHGSRVR
-1483 VAGVVTH
+1483 VAGIVTH

-1496 ATGMIFL
+1496 ASGMIFL
-1503 NLEDETGLLNVVCRA
+1503 NLEDETGLLNVACRA
-1518 GMWRRYRSVGR
+1518 GMWRHYRSIGR
-1529 RAGALIVRGTVEK
+1529 RAVALIVRGTVEK
-1542 GDGVVALMAEHLQAL
+1542 GDGVVALMADHLQVL
-1557 PGVPSTGSRDW
+1557 PGVPGTGSRDW

>member
-1 MFEGGVFPRVPA
+1 
-13 GGAVGALG
+13 
-21 APAGVAASVPAVSV
+21 
-35 EDAAGLLASL
+35 
-45 AAGGVLAG
+45 
-53 VVEGLLARLLVTVQD
+53 
-68 SDGEDSDA
+68 
-76 DGAGADGAGSVGG
+76 
-89 GGLFGG
+89 
-95 EPGGDAAVVAAA
+95 
-107 EGLRVVGVEEAGSTG
+107 
-122 LLGLGACGLGELA
+122 
-135 AACLTGCAEL
+135 
-145 SARPGQ
+145 
-151 WGPGG
+151 
-156 QVSPVVGFEE
+156 
-166 RRFNTICLL
+166 
-175 SARLGVSR
+175 
-183 ARAGQIIDHGSAL
+183 
-196 MNIGF
+196 
-201 NPTEVMERCG
+201 
-211 VLDSVKA
+211 
-218 SLVTRRLED
+218 
-227 VPVPVTLAVQDQ
+227 
-239 VLPQA
+239 
-244 PRRSVSQVGRDIERA
+244 
-259 LIEVDPDGH
+259 
-268 TEHTRATVSRRCVSR
+268 
-283 PRPVGEGLCQAHHR
+283 
-297 LKHTPGWAP
+297 
-306 TKDQTSGDLSW
+306 
-317 HTPDKTAYQRHPD
+317 
-330 GTITRLPLKIGPHQH
+330 
-345 LVPSTLVP
+345 
-353 TDLSKQ
+353 
-359 TTPKI
+359 
-364 IDHLNTALNHTHPSS
+364 
-379 GSTRL
+379 
-384 VTRGPHPRE
+384 
-393 RPGDYETTPPPKNHP
+393 
-408 HPRTSPPHQ
+408 
-417 PHPTLLKHQVPR
+417 
-429 TVMTSRRR
+429 MTSRHR

-453 NEPDELASA
+453 NEPDDLASA
-462 AVELGVEA
+462 AVELGLEA

-483 KHAQAGRAH
+483 KHAQAGRVH

-504 ADGSHLPVLARSPIG
+504 ADGSHLPVLARNPVG
-519 YRRLVSAISQHNLD
+519 YHRLVSAISQHNLD
-533 AGARREPAHDL
+533 AGERRDPAHDL
-544 PTLAAALRSAPTNQT
+544 PALASALRAAPTGQT
-559 GGSAGTCLILTGTA
+559 GGAAGTCLVLTGTS

-580 LGDPRRP
+580 LGDPLRP
-587 STWDLKAADAYLGHL
+587 GTWDLAAAGDCLGRL
-602 ADLFAA
+602 TDLFAA
-608 PDRGRPLGAG
+608 PDRGRPSGTSTMAG
-618 STTNC
+618 G
-623 PQVEGDAAVGLAVE
+623 PQVEGDAVVGLAVE

-648 LTDVLTRL
+648 LTEVLTRL

-681 DVLTSTR
+681 DVLTATR

-715 LHRRRPDA
+715 LHRRSPDA
-723 VDLAADL
+723 VDLAVDL
-730 ASDLAFDLSLIA
+730 AADLAFDLSLIA
-742 PDLPD
+742 PDLPE
-747 ADVPEGH
+747 ADVPAGH
-754 TPATWLRELT
+754 TPASWLRELT
-764 RQGATRRYGTPQEH
+764 RQGAVRRYGAPQEH

-783 VLNHELEV
+783 VLNHELDV

-869 REEVIQHVYSRYG
+869 REEVIQYVYSRYG
-882 RDCAAQVANV
+882 RERAAQVANV

-905 RALGHPAGVQDTWAR
+905 RALGHPAGVQDAWAK
-920 QMDRWATVRLGGL
+920 QMDRWTSVRPGGL
-933 TGQGDEVP
+933 TGQSDEVP

-964 MVLCDRPVTEV
+964 MVLCGRPVTEV

-993 DDCSEAGLVKF
+993 DDCAEAGLVKF

-1017 AFTTLAE
+1017 AFTTLAQ
-1024 RGQVVPDVV
+1024 RGQTVPEAVT
-1033 EEGEL
+1033 EGEL
-1038 RSTQT
+1038 RTSQS

-1088 KTFYDIVVEV
+1088 QTFYDIVVEV

-1116 RRLKREEVT
+1116 RRLEREEVT
-1125 YLHDSLKPALAKT
+1125 YLHDSLKPALTKT

-1170 GAKRSLER
+1170 GAKRSIER
-1178 MDALHDRLV
+1178 MDALRDKLI
-1187 AGMRARD
+1187 AGMRSRG
-1194 IDEATAE
+1194 IDSPTAE
-1201 EIYSKLRSFAEF
+1201 TIYSKLRSFAEF

-1264 RHGVRVLPADVN
+1264 RHGVRVLPADIN
-1276 HSLAQATVE
+1276 RSLSQATVE
-1285 RRRAQWGTGP
+1285 QKGKHQVAEP
-1295 SPERAEQW
+1295 PEQW
-1303 RPLTPHSAVPSPL
+1303 RTLTPHPAALTSL
-1316 DVHDD
+1316 DVHED
-1321 LAVRLGLSPIKGLG
+1321 LAVRLGLAPIKGLG
-1335 ERVAQA
+1335 ERAAQA
-1341 IVTERRAHG
+1341 IVAERRAHG
-1350 PYLDQADLA
+1350 PYRDLADLA
-1359 RRVNL
+1359 RRVSL
-1364 SRSRLE
+1364 SRSNLE
-1370 ALAASGALDSLGTDR
+1370 TLAASGALDSLGVER

-1391 AGILSDEHGRRR
+1391 AAVLSDEHGRRR
-1403 GASRQDSGGWF
+1403 GASHQDPGAWF
-1414 QPTLPGTAVGAV
+1414 QPTLPGTIAGAV
-1426 APTLPTMTDRE
+1426 APALPAMTSRE
-1437 RQAADLN
+1437 QQVADLS
-1444 LTGVSTQGSPLRS
+1444 LTGVSTHGSPLTL
-1457 LRPGLTADGVLR
+1457 LRPGLSAEGVLTT
-1469 AADLSDQEHGSRVR
+1469 ADLSDQEHGRRVR

-1496 ATGMIFL
+1496 ASGMIFL

-1518 GMWRRYRSVGR
+1518 GMWRRYRSIGR
-1529 RAGALIVRGTVEK
+1529 RAGALIVRGTVER
-1542 GDGVVALMAEHLQAL
+1542 GDGVIALMAEHLQAL
-1557 PGVPSTGSRDW
+1557 PGVPVTGSRDW

>member
-1 MFEGGVFPRVPA
+1 
-13 GGAVGALG
+13 
-21 APAGVAASVPAVSV
+21 
-35 EDAAGLLASL
+35 
-45 AAGGVLAG
+45 
-53 VVEGLLARLLVTVQD
+53 
-68 SDGEDSDA
+68 
-76 DGAGADGAGSVGG
+76 
-89 GGLFGG
+89 
-95 EPGGDAAVVAAA
+95 
-107 EGLRVVGVEEAGSTG
+107 
-122 LLGLGACGLGELA
+122 
-135 AACLTGCAEL
+135 
-145 SARPGQ
+145 
-151 WGPGG
+151 
-156 QVSPVVGFEE
+156 
-166 RRFNTICLL
+166 
-175 SARLGVSR
+175 
-183 ARAGQIIDHGSAL
+183 
-196 MNIGF
+196 
-201 NPTEVMERCG
+201 
-211 VLDSVKA
+211 
-218 SLVTRRLED
+218 
-227 VPVPVTLAVQDQ
+227 
-239 VLPQA
+239 
-244 PRRSVSQVGRDIERA
+244 
-259 LIEVDPDGH
+259 
-268 TEHTRATVSRRCVSR
+268 
-283 PRPVGEGLCQAHHR
+283 
-297 LKHTPGWAP
+297 
-306 TKDQTSGDLSW
+306 
-317 HTPDKTAYQRHPD
+317 
-330 GTITRLPLKIGPHQH
+330 
-345 LVPSTLVP
+345 
-353 TDLSKQ
+353 
-359 TTPKI
+359 
-364 IDHLNTALNHTHPSS
+364 
-379 GSTRL
+379 
-384 VTRGPHPRE
+384 
-393 RPGDYETTPPPKNHP
+393 
-408 HPRTSPPHQ
+408 
-417 PHPTLLKHQVPR
+417 
-429 TVMTSRRR
+429 MTSRHR

-453 NEPDELASA
+453 NEPDDLASA
-462 AVELGVEA
+462 AVELGLEA

-504 ADGSHLPVLARSPIG
+504 ADGSHLPVLARNPVG
-519 YRRLVSAISQHNLD
+519 YHRLVSAISQHNLD
-533 AGARREPAHDL
+533 AGERRDPAHDL
-544 PTLAAALRSAPTNQT
+544 PALASALRAAPTGQT
-559 GGSAGTCLILTGTA
+559 GGAAGTCLVLTGTA

-580 LGDPRRP
+580 LGDPLRP
-587 STWDLKAADAYLGHL
+587 GTWDLAAAGDCLGRL
-602 ADLFAA
+602 TDLFAA
-608 PDRGRPLGAG
+608 PDRGRLSGTSTMAG
-618 STTNC
+618 G
-623 PQVEGDAAVGLAVE
+623 PQVEGDAIVGLAVE

-648 LTDVLTRL
+648 LTEVLTRL

-681 DVLTSTR
+681 DVLTATR

-715 LHRRRPDA
+715 LHRRSPDA

-730 ASDLAFDLSLIA
+730 AADLAFDLSLIA
-742 PDLPD
+742 PDLPE
-747 ADVPEGH
+747 ADVPAGH
-754 TPATWLRELT
+754 TPASWLRELT
-764 RQGATRRYGTPQEH
+764 RQGAVRRYGAPQEH

-783 VLNHELEV
+783 VLNHELDV

-882 RDCAAQVANV
+882 RDRAAQVANV

-905 RALGHPAGVQDTWAR
+905 RALGHSAGVQDSWAR
-920 QMDRWATVRLGGL
+920 QMDRWTTVRPGGL

-941 EPVLDIAEKLLR
+941 APVLDIAEKLLR
-953 LPRHLGVHPGG
+953 LPRHLGIHPGG
-964 MVLCDRPVTEV
+964 MVLCGRPVTEV

-993 DDCSEAGLVKF
+993 DDCAEAGLVKF
-1004 DLLGLGALTALRL
+1004 DLLGLGELTALRL
-1017 AFTTLAE
+1017 AFTTLGE
-1024 RGQVVPDVV
+1024 RGQTVPDVV

-1038 RSTQT
+1038 RTSQT

-1088 KTFYDIVVEV
+1088 KEFYDIVVEV

-1153 DAAGFSPAEA
+1153 DSAGFSPAEA

-1170 GAKRSLER
+1170 GAKRSIER
-1178 MDALHDRLV
+1178 MEALHDRLI
-1187 AGMRARD
+1187 AGMRGRG
-1194 IDEATAE
+1194 IDEITAE
-1201 EIYSKLRSFAEF
+1201 KIYSKLRSFAEF

-1264 RHGVRVLPADVN
+1264 RHGVRILPADIN
-1276 HSLAQATVE
+1276 HSLSQATVE
-1285 RRRAQWGTGP
+1285 QKGEHRVAEP
-1295 SPERAEQW
+1295 PEQW
-1303 RPLTPHSAVPSPL
+1303 RTLTPHPAALTSL
-1316 DVHDD
+1316 DVHED
-1321 LAVRLGLSPIKGLG
+1321 LAVRLGLAPIKGLG
-1335 ERVAQA
+1335 ERAAQA
-1341 IVTERRAHG
+1341 IVAERRAHG
-1350 PYLDQADLA
+1350 PYRDLADLA
-1359 RRVNL
+1359 RRVSL
-1364 SRSRLE
+1364 SRPNLE
-1370 ALAASGALDSLGTDR
+1370 TLAASGALDSLGVER

-1391 AGILSDEHGRRR
+1391 AGVLSDEHGRHR
-1403 GASRQDSGGWF
+1403 GTFYQDPGAWF
-1414 QPTLPGTAVGAV
+1414 QPTLPGTIAGAV
-1426 APTLPTMTDRE
+1426 APALPAMTSRE
-1437 RQAADLN
+1437 QQVADLS
-1444 LTGVSTQGSPLRS
+1444 LTGVSTYGSPLTL
-1457 LRPGLTADGVLR
+1457 LRPGLSAEGVLTT
-1469 AADLSDQEHGSRVR
+1469 ADLSDQDHGRRVR

-1496 ATGMIFL
+1496 ASGMIFL

-1518 GMWRRYRSVGR
+1518 GMWRRYRSIGR
-1529 RAGALIVRGTVEK
+1529 RAGALIVRGTVER
-1542 GDGVVALMAEHLQAL
+1542 GDGVIALMAEHLQAL
-1557 PGVPSTGSRDW
+1557 PGVPVTGSRDW

>member
-1 MFEGGVFPRVPA
+1 
-13 GGAVGALG
+13 
-21 APAGVAASVPAVSV
+21 
-35 EDAAGLLASL
+35 
-45 AAGGVLAG
+45 
-53 VVEGLLARLLVTVQD
+53 
-68 SDGEDSDA
+68 
-76 DGAGADGAGSVGG
+76 
-89 GGLFGG
+89 
-95 EPGGDAAVVAAA
+95 
-107 EGLRVVGVEEAGSTG
+107 
-122 LLGLGACGLGELA
+122 
-135 AACLTGCAEL
+135 
-145 SARPGQ
+145 
-151 WGPGG
+151 
-156 QVSPVVGFEE
+156 
-166 RRFNTICLL
+166 
-175 SARLGVSR
+175 
-183 ARAGQIIDHGSAL
+183 
-196 MNIGF
+196 
-201 NPTEVMERCG
+201 
-211 VLDSVKA
+211 
-218 SLVTRRLED
+218 
-227 VPVPVTLAVQDQ
+227 
-239 VLPQA
+239 
-244 PRRSVSQVGRDIERA
+244 
-259 LIEVDPDGH
+259 
-268 TEHTRATVSRRCVSR
+268 
-283 PRPVGEGLCQAHHR
+283 
-297 LKHTPGWAP
+297 
-306 TKDQTSGDLSW
+306 
-317 HTPDKTAYQRHPD
+317 
-330 GTITRLPLKIGPHQH
+330 
-345 LVPSTLVP
+345 
-353 TDLSKQ
+353 
-359 TTPKI
+359 
-364 IDHLNTALNHTHPSS
+364 
-379 GSTRL
+379 
-384 VTRGPHPRE
+384 
-393 RPGDYETTPPPKNHP
+393 
-408 HPRTSPPHQ
+408 
-417 PHPTLLKHQVPR
+417 
-429 TVMTSRRR
+429 MTSRHR

-453 NEPDELASA
+453 NEPDDLASV
-462 AVELGVEA
+462 AVELGLEA

-504 ADGSHLPVLARSPIG
+504 ADGSHLPVLARNPVG
-519 YRRLVSAISQHNLD
+519 YRRLVSAISQHNLN
-533 AGARREPAHDL
+533 AGQRQEPAHDL
-544 PTLAAALRSAPTNQT
+544 TALASALLSDSTGQT
-559 GGSAGTCLILTGTA
+559 TVGTCLVLTGTA

-580 LGDPRRP
+580 LGDPHRP
-587 STWDLKAADAYLGHL
+587 GTWDLKAADACLGHL
-602 ADLFAA
+602 TDLFAA
-608 PDRGRPLGAG
+608 PDRGRPPGAG
-618 STTNC
+618 PTTTAH
-623 PQVEGDAAVGLAVE
+623 PQVEGDAVIGLAVE

-648 LTDVLTRL
+648 LTDALTRL

-671 CARPADARLA
+671 CARPTDARLA

-707 RGAQDMAR
+707 RGAQDMAL
-715 LHRRRPDA
+715 LHRRGPDA
-723 VDLAADL
+723 VDLAAEL
-730 ASDLAFDLSLIA
+730 AADLAFDLSLIA
-742 PDLPD
+742 PGLPD
-747 ADVPEGH
+747 ADIPEGH
-754 TPATWLRELT
+754 TPASWLRELT

-805 SIVEFCRQ
+805 AIVEFCAQ

-837 VDAVRHQ
+837 VDAVRHR

-882 RDCAAQVANV
+882 RERAAQVANV

-905 RALGHPAGVQDTWAR
+905 RALGHPAGVQDAWAK
-920 QMDRWATVRLGGL
+920 QMERWTSVRPGGL
-933 TGQGDEVP
+933 TGQSDEVP

-964 MVLCDRPVTEV
+964 MVLCGRPVTEV

-993 DDCSEAGLVKF
+993 DDCAEAGLVKF

-1017 AFTTLAE
+1017 AFTTLAQ
-1024 RGQVVPDVV
+1024 RGQTVPDAVT
-1033 EEGEL
+1033 EGEL
-1038 RSTQT
+1038 RTSQS

-1088 KTFYDIVVEV
+1088 QTFYDIVVEV

-1125 YLHDSLKPALAKT
+1125 YLHDSLKPALTKT

-1170 GAKRSLER
+1170 GAKRSIER
-1178 MDALHDRLV
+1178 MEALHDKLI
-1187 AGMRARD
+1187 AGMRSRG
-1194 IDEATAE
+1194 IDAPTAE
-1201 EIYSKLRSFAEF
+1201 TIYSKLRSFAEF

-1229 SAWLKVRKPEDF
+1229 SAWLKARKPEDF

-1276 HSLAQATVE
+1276 RSLAQATVE
-1285 RRRAQWGTGP
+1285 QREDHQDADRSDQWEPLRPHPAAP
-1295 SPERAEQW
+1295 SA
-1303 RPLTPHSAVPSPL
+1303 L

-1321 LAVRLGLSPIKGLG
+1321 LAVRLGLAPIKGLG
-1335 ERVAQA
+1335 ERAAQT

-1350 PYLDQADLA
+1350 PYRDLADLA
-1359 RRVNL
+1359 RRVSL

-1370 ALAASGALDSLGTDR
+1370 SLAVSGALDSLGVER
-1385 RRALWA
+1385 RQALWA
-1391 AGILSDEHGRRR
+1391 AGVLSEEHGRRR
-1403 GASRQDSGGWF
+1403 DASRQGPGAWY
-1414 QPTLPGTAVGAV
+1414 QPTLLGTAVGAQ

-1437 RQAADLN
+1437 RQAADLS
-1444 LTGVSTQGSPLRS
+1444 LTGVSTQGSPLRL
-1457 LRPGLTADGVLR
+1457 LRPSLTADGVLS
-1469 AADLSDQEHGSRVR
+1469 AADLKDREQGSRVR

-1496 ATGMIFL
+1496 ASGMIFL
-1503 NLEDETGLLNVVCRA
+1503 NLEDETGLLNVACRA

-1529 RAGALIVRGTVEK
+1529 RAVALIVRGTVEK
-1542 GDGVVALMAEHLQAL
+1542 GDGVVALMADRLQVL
-1557 PGVPSTGSRDW
+1557 PGVPGTGSRDW

>member
-1 MFEGGVFPRVPA
+1 
-13 GGAVGALG
+13 
-21 APAGVAASVPAVSV
+21 
-35 EDAAGLLASL
+35 
-45 AAGGVLAG
+45 
-53 VVEGLLARLLVTVQD
+53 
-68 SDGEDSDA
+68 
-76 DGAGADGAGSVGG
+76 
-89 GGLFGG
+89 
-95 EPGGDAAVVAAA
+95 
-107 EGLRVVGVEEAGSTG
+107 
-122 LLGLGACGLGELA
+122 
-135 AACLTGCAEL
+135 
-145 SARPGQ
+145 
-151 WGPGG
+151 
-156 QVSPVVGFEE
+156 
-166 RRFNTICLL
+166 
-175 SARLGVSR
+175 
-183 ARAGQIIDHGSAL
+183 
-196 MNIGF
+196 
-201 NPTEVMERCG
+201 
-211 VLDSVKA
+211 
-218 SLVTRRLED
+218 
-227 VPVPVTLAVQDQ
+227 
-239 VLPQA
+239 
-244 PRRSVSQVGRDIERA
+244 
-259 LIEVDPDGH
+259 
-268 TEHTRATVSRRCVSR
+268 
-283 PRPVGEGLCQAHHR
+283 
-297 LKHTPGWAP
+297 
-306 TKDQTSGDLSW
+306 
-317 HTPDKTAYQRHPD
+317 
-330 GTITRLPLKIGPHQH
+330 
-345 LVPSTLVP
+345 
-353 TDLSKQ
+353 
-359 TTPKI
+359 
-364 IDHLNTALNHTHPSS
+364 
-379 GSTRL
+379 
-384 VTRGPHPRE
+384 
-393 RPGDYETTPPPKNHP
+393 
-408 HPRTSPPHQ
+408 
-417 PHPTLLKHQVPR
+417 
-429 TVMTSRRR
+429 MTSRHR

-453 NEPDELASA
+453 NEPDDLASA
-462 AVELGVEA
+462 AVELGLEA

-483 KHAQAGRAH
+483 KHAQAGRVH

-504 ADGSHLPVLARSPIG
+504 ADGSHLPVLARNPVG
-519 YRRLVSAISQHNLD
+519 YHRLVSAISQHNLD
-533 AGARREPAHDL
+533 AGERRDPAHDL
-544 PTLAAALRSAPTNQT
+544 PALASALRAAPTGQT
-559 GGSAGTCLILTGTA
+559 GGAAGTCLVLTGTS

-580 LGDPRRP
+580 LGDPLRP
-587 STWDLKAADAYLGHL
+587 GTWDLAAAGDCLGRL
-602 ADLFAA
+602 TDLFAA
-608 PDRGRPLGAG
+608 PDRGRPSGTSTMAG
-618 STTNC
+618 G
-623 PQVEGDAAVGLAVE
+623 PQVEGDAVVGLAVE

-648 LTDVLTRL
+648 LTEVLTRL

-681 DVLTSTR
+681 DVLTATR

-715 LHRRRPDA
+715 LHRRSPDA

-730 ASDLAFDLSLIA
+730 AADLAFDLSLIA
-742 PDLPD
+742 PDLPE
-747 ADVPEGH
+747 ADVPAGH
-754 TPATWLRELT
+754 TPASWLRELT
-764 RQGATRRYGTPQEH
+764 RQGAVRRYGAPQEH

-783 VLNHELEV
+783 VLNHELDV

-869 REEVIQHVYSRYG
+869 REEVIQHVYSHYG
-882 RDCAAQVANV
+882 RERAAQVANV

-905 RALGHPAGVQDTWAR
+905 RALGHPAGVQDAWAK
-920 QMDRWATVRLGGL
+920 QMERWTSVRPGGL
-933 TGQGDEVP
+933 TGQNDEVP

-964 MVLCDRPVTEV
+964 MVLCGRPVTEV

-993 DDCSEAGLVKF
+993 DDCADAGLVKF
-1004 DLLGLGALTALRL
+1004 DLLGLGELTALRL
-1017 AFTTLAE
+1017 AFTTLGE
-1024 RGQVVPDVV
+1024 RGQTVPDVV

-1038 RSTQT
+1038 RTSQT

-1088 KTFYDIVVEV
+1088 KEFYDIVVEV

-1153 DAAGFSPAEA
+1153 DSAGFSPAEA

-1170 GAKRSLER
+1170 GAKRSIER
-1178 MDALHDRLV
+1178 MEALHDRLI
-1187 AGMRARD
+1187 AGMRGRG
-1194 IDEATAE
+1194 IDESTAE
-1201 EIYSKLRSFAEF
+1201 KIYSKLRSFAEF

-1264 RHGVRVLPADVN
+1264 RHGVRVLPADIN
-1276 HSLAQATVE
+1276 RSLSQATVE
-1285 RRRAQWGTGP
+1285 QKGKHQVAEP
-1295 SPERAEQW
+1295 PEQW
-1303 RPLTPHSAVPSPL
+1303 RTLTPHPAALTSL
-1316 DVHDD
+1316 DVHED
-1321 LAVRLGLSPIKGLG
+1321 LAVRLGLAPIKGLG
-1335 ERVAQA
+1335 ERAAQA
-1341 IVTERRAHG
+1341 IVAERRAHG
-1350 PYLDQADLA
+1350 PYQDLADLA
-1359 RRVNL
+1359 RRVSL
-1364 SRSRLE
+1364 SRSNLE
-1370 ALAASGALDSLGTDR
+1370 TLAASGALDSLGVER

-1391 AGILSDEHGRRR
+1391 AAVLSDEHGRRR
-1403 GASRQDSGGWF
+1403 GASHQDPGAWF
-1414 QPTLPGTAVGAV
+1414 QPTLPGTVAGAV
-1426 APTLPTMTDRE
+1426 APALPAMTSRE
-1437 RQAADLN
+1437 QQVADLS
-1444 LTGVSTQGSPLRS
+1444 LTGVSTHGSPLTL
-1457 LRPGLTADGVLR
+1457 LRPGLSAEGVLTT
-1469 AADLSDQEHGSRVR
+1469 ADLSDQEHGRRVR
-1483 VAGVVTH
+1483 VAGVITH

-1496 ATGMIFL
+1496 ASGMIFL

-1518 GMWRRYRSVGR
+1518 GMWRRYRSIGR
-1529 RAGALIVRGTVEK
+1529 RAGALIVRGTVER
-1542 GDGVVALMAEHLQAL
+1542 GDGVIALMAEHLQAL
-1557 PGVPSTGSRDW
+1557 PGVPVTGSRDW

>member
-1 MFEGGVFPRVPA
+1 
-13 GGAVGALG
+13 
-21 APAGVAASVPAVSV
+21 
-35 EDAAGLLASL
+35 
-45 AAGGVLAG
+45 
-53 VVEGLLARLLVTVQD
+53 
-68 SDGEDSDA
+68 
-76 DGAGADGAGSVGG
+76 
-89 GGLFGG
+89 
-95 EPGGDAAVVAAA
+95 
-107 EGLRVVGVEEAGSTG
+107 
-122 LLGLGACGLGELA
+122 
-135 AACLTGCAEL
+135 
-145 SARPGQ
+145 
-151 WGPGG
+151 
-156 QVSPVVGFEE
+156 
-166 RRFNTICLL
+166 
-175 SARLGVSR
+175 
-183 ARAGQIIDHGSAL
+183 
-196 MNIGF
+196 
-201 NPTEVMERCG
+201 
-211 VLDSVKA
+211 
-218 SLVTRRLED
+218 
-227 VPVPVTLAVQDQ
+227 
-239 VLPQA
+239 
-244 PRRSVSQVGRDIERA
+244 
-259 LIEVDPDGH
+259 
-268 TEHTRATVSRRCVSR
+268 
-283 PRPVGEGLCQAHHR
+283 
-297 LKHTPGWAP
+297 
-306 TKDQTSGDLSW
+306 
-317 HTPDKTAYQRHPD
+317 
-330 GTITRLPLKIGPHQH
+330 
-345 LVPSTLVP
+345 
-353 TDLSKQ
+353 
-359 TTPKI
+359 
-364 IDHLNTALNHTHPSS
+364 
-379 GSTRL
+379 
-384 VTRGPHPRE
+384 
-393 RPGDYETTPPPKNHP
+393 
-408 HPRTSPPHQ
+408 
-417 PHPTLLKHQVPR
+417 
-429 TVMTSRRR
+429 MTSRHR

-453 NEPDELASA
+453 NEPDDLASA
-462 AVELGVEA
+462 AVELGLEA

-483 KHAQAGRAH
+483 KHAQAGRVH

-504 ADGSHLPVLARSPIG
+504 ADGSHLPVLARNPVG
-519 YRRLVSAISQHNLD
+519 YHRLVSAISQHNLD
-533 AGARREPAHDL
+533 AGERRDPAHDL
-544 PTLAAALRSAPTNQT
+544 PALASALRAAPTGQT
-559 GGSAGTCLILTGTA
+559 GGAAGTCLVLTGTA

-580 LGDPRRP
+580 LGDPLRP
-587 STWDLKAADAYLGHL
+587 GTWDLAAAGDCLGRL
-602 ADLFAA
+602 TDLFAA
-608 PDRGRPLGAG
+608 PDRGRLSGTSTMAG
-618 STTNC
+618 G
-623 PQVEGDAAVGLAVE
+623 PQVEGDAVVGLAVE

-648 LTDVLTRL
+648 LTEVLTRL

-681 DVLTSTR
+681 DVLTATR

-715 LHRRRPDA
+715 LHRRSPDA

-730 ASDLAFDLSLIA
+730 ATDLAFDLSLIA
-742 PDLPD
+742 PDLPE
-747 ADVPEGH
+747 ADVPAGH
-754 TPATWLRELT
+754 TPASWLRELT
-764 RQGATRRYGTPQEH
+764 HQGAVRRYGAPQEH

-783 VLNHELEV
+783 VLNHELDV

-882 RDCAAQVANV
+882 RDRAAQVANV

-905 RALGHPAGVQDTWAR
+905 RALGHCAGVQDSWAR
-920 QMDRWATVRLGGL
+920 QMDRWTTVRPGGL

-941 EPVLDIAEKLLR
+941 APVLDIAEKLLR
-953 LPRHLGVHPGG
+953 LPRHLGIHSGG
-964 MVLCDRPVTEV
+964 MVLCGRPVTEV

-993 DDCSEAGLVKF
+993 DDCAEAGLVKF
-1004 DLLGLGALTALRL
+1004 DLLGLGELTALRL
-1017 AFTTLAE
+1017 AFTTLGE
-1024 RGQVVPDVV
+1024 RGQTVPDVV

-1038 RSTQT
+1038 RTSQT

-1088 KTFYDIVVEV
+1088 KEFYDIVVEV

-1116 RRLKREEVT
+1116 RRLKCEEVT

-1153 DAAGFSPAEA
+1153 DSAGFSPAEA

-1170 GAKRSLER
+1170 GAKRSIER
-1178 MDALHDRLV
+1178 MEALHDRLI
-1187 AGMRARD
+1187 AGMRGRG
-1194 IDEATAE
+1194 IDETTAE
-1201 EIYSKLRSFAEF
+1201 KIYSKLRSFAEF

-1264 RHGVRVLPADVN
+1264 RHGVRVLPADIN
-1276 HSLAQATVE
+1276 RSLSQATVE
-1285 RRRAQWGTGP
+1285 QKGKHQVAEP
-1295 SPERAEQW
+1295 PEQW
-1303 RPLTPHSAVPSPL
+1303 RTLTPHPAAPTPL
-1316 DVHDD
+1316 DVHED
-1321 LAVRLGLSPIKGLG
+1321 LAVRLGLAPIKGLG
-1335 ERVAQA
+1335 ERAAQA
-1341 IVTERRAHG
+1341 IVAERRAHG
-1350 PYLDQADLA
+1350 PYRDLADLA
-1359 RRVNL
+1359 RRVSL
-1364 SRSRLE
+1364 SRSNLE
-1370 ALAASGALDSLGTDR
+1370 TLAASGALDSLGVER

-1391 AGILSDEHGRRR
+1391 AAVLSDEHGRHR
-1403 GASRQDSGGWF
+1403 GASHQDPGAWF
-1414 QPTLPGTAVGAV
+1414 QPTLPGTVAGAV
-1426 APTLPTMTDRE
+1426 APALPAMTSRE
-1437 RQAADLN
+1437 QQVADLS
-1444 LTGVSTQGSPLRS
+1444 LTGVSTHGSPLTL
-1457 LRPGLTADGVLR
+1457 LRPGLSAEGVLTT
-1469 AADLSDQEHGSRVR
+1469 ADLSDQEHGRRVR

-1496 ATGMIFL
+1496 ASGMIFL

-1518 GMWRRYRSVGR
+1518 GMWRRYRSIGR
-1529 RAGALIVRGTVEK
+1529 RAGALIVRGTVER
-1542 GDGVVALMAEHLQAL
+1542 GDGVIALMAEHLQAL
-1557 PGVPSTGSRDW
+1557 PGVPVTGSRDW

>member
-1 MFEGGVFPRVPA
+1 
-13 GGAVGALG
+13 
-21 APAGVAASVPAVSV
+21 
-35 EDAAGLLASL
+35 
-45 AAGGVLAG
+45 
-53 VVEGLLARLLVTVQD
+53 
-68 SDGEDSDA
+68 
-76 DGAGADGAGSVGG
+76 
-89 GGLFGG
+89 
-95 EPGGDAAVVAAA
+95 
-107 EGLRVVGVEEAGSTG
+107 
-122 LLGLGACGLGELA
+122 
-135 AACLTGCAEL
+135 
-145 SARPGQ
+145 
-151 WGPGG
+151 
-156 QVSPVVGFEE
+156 
-166 RRFNTICLL
+166 
-175 SARLGVSR
+175 
-183 ARAGQIIDHGSAL
+183 
-196 MNIGF
+196 
-201 NPTEVMERCG
+201 
-211 VLDSVKA
+211 
-218 SLVTRRLED
+218 
-227 VPVPVTLAVQDQ
+227 
-239 VLPQA
+239 
-244 PRRSVSQVGRDIERA
+244 
-259 LIEVDPDGH
+259 
-268 TEHTRATVSRRCVSR
+268 
-283 PRPVGEGLCQAHHR
+283 
-297 LKHTPGWAP
+297 
-306 TKDQTSGDLSW
+306 
-317 HTPDKTAYQRHPD
+317 
-330 GTITRLPLKIGPHQH
+330 
-345 LVPSTLVP
+345 
-353 TDLSKQ
+353 
-359 TTPKI
+359 
-364 IDHLNTALNHTHPSS
+364 
-379 GSTRL
+379 
-384 VTRGPHPRE
+384 
-393 RPGDYETTPPPKNHP
+393 
-408 HPRTSPPHQ
+408 
-417 PHPTLLKHQVPR
+417 
-429 TVMTSRRR
+429 MTSRHR

-504 ADGSHLPVLARSPIG
+504 ADGSHLPVLARNPTG
-519 YRRLVSAISQHNLD
+519 YRRLVTAISRHNLD
-533 AGARREPAHDL
+533 AGQRQEPAHDL
-544 PTLAAALRSAPTNQT
+544 PTLASALRSDSTGQT
-559 GGSAGTCLILTGTA
+559 EAAAGTCLVLTGTT

-587 STWDLKAADAYLGHL
+587 DTWDLKAADTCLGRL
-602 ADLFAA
+602 TELFAA
-608 PDRGRPLGAG
+608 PDRGRPFGAG
-618 STTNC
+618 PTTIAHR
-623 PQVEGDAAVGLAVE
+623 QVEGDAAIGLAVE

-648 LTDVLTRL
+648 LTDALTRL

-700 PAIGRWL
+700 PPIGRWL
-707 RGAQDMAR
+707 RGAQDMAL
-715 LHRRRPDA
+715 LHRRSPGA
-723 VDLAADL
+723 VDLAAEL
-730 ASDLAFDLSLIA
+730 AADLAFDLSLIA

-754 TPATWLRELT
+754 TPASWLRELT

-805 SIVEFCRQ
+805 AIVEFCAQ

-882 RDCAAQVANV
+882 RERAAQVANV

-905 RALGHPAGVQDTWAR
+905 RALGHPAGVQDAWAK
-920 QMDRWATVRLGGL
+920 QMDRWTSVRPGGL
-933 TGQGDEVP
+933 TGQSDEVP

-964 MVLCDRPVTEV
+964 MVLCGRPVTEV

-993 DDCSEAGLVKF
+993 DDCAEAGLVKF

-1024 RGQVVPDVV
+1024 RGQAVPDVV

-1038 RSTQT
+1038 RSAQT

-1088 KTFYDIVVEV
+1088 QTFYDIVVEV

-1116 RRLKREEVT
+1116 RRLGREEVT
-1125 YLHDSLKPALAKT
+1125 YLHDSLKPALTKT

-1163 DTLRQAM
+1163 DSLRQAM
-1170 GAKRSLER
+1170 GAKRSIER
-1178 MDALHDRLV
+1178 MDALRDKLI
-1187 AGMRARD
+1187 AGMRSRG
-1194 IDEATAE
+1194 IDAPTAE
-1201 EIYSKLRSFAEF
+1201 TIYSKLRSFAEF

-1285 RRRAQWGTGP
+1285 RRRAQWGVGP

-1303 RPLTPHSAVPSPL
+1303 RPLTPHPAAPSPL

-1370 ALAASGALDSLGTDR
+1370 ALAASGALDSLGADR

-1391 AGILSDEHGRRR
+1391 AGILSDEHGRRH
-1403 GASRQDSGGWF
+1403 GAFRQGSGGWF

-1483 VAGVVTH
+1483 VAGVITH

-1503 NLEDETGLLNVVCRA
+1503 NLEDETGLLNVACRA
-1518 GMWRRYRSVGR
+1518 GMWRRYRSIGR
-1529 RAGALIVRGTVEK
+1529 RASALIVRGTVEK

>member
-1 MFEGGVFPRVPA
+1 M
-13 GGAVGALG
+13 
-21 APAGVAASVPAVSV
+21 
-35 EDAAGLLASL
+35 
-45 AAGGVLAG
+45 
-53 VVEGLLARLLVTVQD
+53 
-68 SDGEDSDA
+68 
-76 DGAGADGAGSVGG
+76 
-89 GGLFGG
+89 
-95 EPGGDAAVVAAA
+95 
-107 EGLRVVGVEEAGSTG
+107 TG
-122 LLGLGACGLGELA
+122 
-135 AACLTGCAEL
+135 
-145 SARPGQ
+145 
-151 WGPGG
+151 
-156 QVSPVVGFEE
+156 
-166 RRFNTICLL
+166 
-175 SARLGVSR
+175 
-183 ARAGQIIDHGSAL
+183 
-196 MNIGF
+196 
-201 NPTEVMERCG
+201 
-211 VLDSVKA
+211 
-218 SLVTRRLED
+218 
-227 VPVPVTLAVQDQ
+227 
-239 VLPQA
+239 
-244 PRRSVSQVGRDIERA
+244 
-259 LIEVDPDGH
+259 
-268 TEHTRATVSRRCVSR
+268 
-283 PRPVGEGLCQAHHR
+283 
-297 LKHTPGWAP
+297 
-306 TKDQTSGDLSW
+306 
-317 HTPDKTAYQRHPD
+317 RH
-330 GTITRLPLKIGPHQH
+330 
-345 LVPSTLVP
+345 
-353 TDLSKQ
+353 
-359 TTPKI
+359 
-364 IDHLNTALNHTHPSS
+364 
-379 GSTRL
+379 
-384 VTRGPHPRE
+384 
-393 RPGDYETTPPPKNHP
+393 
-408 HPRTSPPHQ
+408 
-417 PHPTLLKHQVPR
+417 
-429 TVMTSRRR
+429 R

-462 AVELGVEA
+462 AVELGLEA

-492 GLPTIHGTELTL
+492 GLPTVHGTELTL
-504 ADGSHLPVLARSPIG
+504 ADGSHLPVLARSPVG
-519 YRRLVSAISQHNLD
+519 YHRLVSAISQHNLD
-533 AGARREPAHDL
+533 AGERREPAHDL
-544 PTLAAALRSAPTNQT
+544 PTLASALRAAPTSHT
-559 GGSAGTCLILTGTA
+559 GGACGTCLVLTGTA

-587 STWDLKAADAYLGHL
+587 DTWDLKAADACLGRL
-602 ADLFAA
+602 TELFAA
-608 PDRGRPLGAG
+608 PDRGRPSGAG
-618 STTNC
+618 PTTIAHR
-623 PQVEGDAAVGLAVE
+623 QVEGDAAIGLAVE

-648 LTDVLTRL
+648 LTETLTRL
-656 AHDHRLPLVATGAVR
+656 AHAHRLPLVATGAVR
-671 CARPADARLA
+671 CARPTDARLA
-681 DVLTSTR
+681 DVLTATR

-700 PAIGRWL
+700 PPIGRWL
-707 RGAQDMAR
+707 RGAQDMAL
-715 LHRRRPDA
+715 LHRRSPGA
-723 VDLAADL
+723 VDLAAEL
-730 ASDLAFDLSLIA
+730 AADLAFDLSLIA

-754 TPATWLRELT
+754 TPASWLRELT

-805 SIVEFCRQ
+805 AIVEFCAQ

-882 RDCAAQVANV
+882 RERAAQVANV

-905 RALGHPAGVQDTWAR
+905 RALGHPAGVQDAWAK
-920 QMDRWATVRLGGL
+920 QMERWTSVRPGGL
-933 TGQGDEVP
+933 TGQNDEVP

-964 MVLCDRPVTEV
+964 MVLCGRSVTEV

-993 DDCSEAGLVKF
+993 DDCAEAGLVKF

-1017 AFTTLAE
+1017 AFTTLAQ
-1024 RGQVVPDVV
+1024 RGQTVPDAVT
-1033 EEGEL
+1033 EGEL
-1038 RSTQT
+1038 RTSQS

-1088 KTFYDIVVEV
+1088 QEFYDIVVEV

-1116 RRLKREEVT
+1116 RRLGREEVT
-1125 YLHDSLKPALAKT
+1125 YLHDSLKPALTKT

-1163 DTLRQAM
+1163 DSLRQAM
-1170 GAKRSLER
+1170 GAKRSIER
-1178 MDALHDRLV
+1178 MDALRNKLI
-1187 AGMRARD
+1187 AGMRSRG
-1194 IDEATAE
+1194 IDAPTAE
-1201 EIYSKLRSFAEF
+1201 TIYSKLRSFAEF

-1229 SAWLKVRKPEDF
+1229 SAWLKARKPEDF

-1276 HSLAQATVE
+1276 RSLAQATVE
-1285 RRRAQWGTGP
+1285 QREDHQDAGP
-1295 SPERAEQW
+1295 SDQW
-1303 RPLTPHSAVPSPL
+1303 EPLRPHPAAPSSL
-1316 DVHDD
+1316 DIHDD
-1321 LAVRLGLSPIKGLG
+1321 LAVRLGLAPIKGLG
-1335 ERVAQA
+1335 ERAAQA

-1350 PYLDQADLA
+1350 PYQDLADLA
-1359 RRVNL
+1359 RRVSL

-1370 ALAASGALDSLGTDR
+1370 SLAVSGALDSLGVER
-1385 RRALWA
+1385 RQALWA
-1391 AGILSDEHGRRR
+1391 AGVLSDEHGRRR
-1403 GASRQDSGGWF
+1403 GASRQGPEVWC
-1414 QPTLPGTAVGAV
+1414 QPTLPGTAVGSQ

-1437 RQAADLN
+1437 RQAADLS
-1444 LTGVSTQGSPLRS
+1444 LTGVSTQGSPLRLLRAS
-1457 LRPGLTADGVLR
+1457 LAADGVLS
-1469 AADLSDQEHGSRVR
+1469 AADLADQEHGSRVR

-1496 ATGMIFL
+1496 ASGMIFL
-1503 NLEDETGLLNVVCRA
+1503 NLEDETGLLNVACRA
-1518 GMWRRYRSVGR
+1518 GMWRRYRSIGR
-1529 RAGALIVRGTVEK
+1529 RAVALIVRGTVEK
-1542 GDGVVALMAEHLQAL
+1542 GDGVVALMADRLQVL
-1557 PGVPSTGSRDW
+1557 PGVPGTGSRDW

>member
-1 MFEGGVFPRVPA
+1 
-13 GGAVGALG
+13 
-21 APAGVAASVPAVSV
+21 
-35 EDAAGLLASL
+35 
-45 AAGGVLAG
+45 
-53 VVEGLLARLLVTVQD
+53 
-68 SDGEDSDA
+68 
-76 DGAGADGAGSVGG
+76 
-89 GGLFGG
+89 
-95 EPGGDAAVVAAA
+95 
-107 EGLRVVGVEEAGSTG
+107 
-122 LLGLGACGLGELA
+122 
-135 AACLTGCAEL
+135 
-145 SARPGQ
+145 
-151 WGPGG
+151 
-156 QVSPVVGFEE
+156 
-166 RRFNTICLL
+166 
-175 SARLGVSR
+175 
-183 ARAGQIIDHGSAL
+183 
-196 MNIGF
+196 
-201 NPTEVMERCG
+201 
-211 VLDSVKA
+211 
-218 SLVTRRLED
+218 
-227 VPVPVTLAVQDQ
+227 
-239 VLPQA
+239 
-244 PRRSVSQVGRDIERA
+244 
-259 LIEVDPDGH
+259 
-268 TEHTRATVSRRCVSR
+268 
-283 PRPVGEGLCQAHHR
+283 
-297 LKHTPGWAP
+297 
-306 TKDQTSGDLSW
+306 
-317 HTPDKTAYQRHPD
+317 
-330 GTITRLPLKIGPHQH
+330 
-345 LVPSTLVP
+345 
-353 TDLSKQ
+353 
-359 TTPKI
+359 
-364 IDHLNTALNHTHPSS
+364 
-379 GSTRL
+379 
-384 VTRGPHPRE
+384 
-393 RPGDYETTPPPKNHP
+393 
-408 HPRTSPPHQ
+408 
-417 PHPTLLKHQVPR
+417 
-429 TVMTSRRR
+429 MTSRHR

-453 NEPDELASA
+453 NEPDDLASA
-462 AVELGVEA
+462 AVELGLEA

-492 GLPTIHGTELTL
+492 GLLTIHGTELTL
-504 ADGSHLPVLARSPIG
+504 ADGSHLPVLARNPTG
-519 YRRLVSAISQHNLD
+519 YRRLVSAISRHNLD
-533 AGARREPAHDL
+533 AGQRQEPAHDL
-544 PTLAAALRSAPTNQT
+544 PRLASALRSESTGQT
-559 GGSAGTCLILTGTA
+559 EAAAGTCLVLTGTT

-587 STWDLKAADAYLGHL
+587 DTWDLKAADTCLGHL
-602 ADLFAA
+602 TELFAA
-608 PDRGRPLGAG
+608 PDRGRPFGAG
-618 STTNC
+618 PTTIAHR
-623 PQVEGDAAVGLAVE
+623 QVEGDAAIGLAVE

-648 LTDVLTRL
+648 LTDALTRL

-700 PAIGRWL
+700 TPIGRWL
-707 RGAQDMAR
+707 RGAQDMAL
-715 LHRRRPDA
+715 LHRRSPGA

-730 ASDLAFDLSLIA
+730 AADLAFDLSLIA

-754 TPATWLRELT
+754 TPASWLRELT

-805 SIVEFCRQ
+805 AIVEFCVQ

-837 VDAVRHQ
+837 VDAVRHR

-882 RDCAAQVANV
+882 RERAAQVANV

-905 RALGHPAGVQDTWAR
+905 RALGHPAGVQDAWAKH
-920 QMDRWATVRLGGL
+920 MERWTSVRPGGL
-933 TGQGDEVP
+933 TGQSDEVP

-964 MVLCDRPVTEV
+964 MVLCGRPVTEV

-980 AAMDNRS
+980 AAMDDRS

-993 DDCSEAGLVKF
+993 DDCAEAGLVKF

-1017 AFTTLAE
+1017 AFTTLAQ
-1024 RGQVVPDVV
+1024 RGQTVPDAVT
-1033 EEGEL
+1033 EGEL
-1038 RSTQT
+1038 RTSQS

-1088 KTFYDIVVEV
+1088 QEFYDIVVEV

-1109 AVNPYIR
+1109 AVSPYIR

-1125 YLHDSLKPALAKT
+1125 YLHESLKPALTKT

-1163 DTLRQAM
+1163 DSLRQAM
-1170 GAKRSLER
+1170 GAKRSIER
-1178 MDALHDRLV
+1178 MDALRDKLI
-1187 AGMRARD
+1187 AGMRTQG
-1194 IDEATAE
+1194 IDAPTAE
-1201 EIYSKLRSFAEF
+1201 TIYSKLRSFAEF

-1229 SAWLKVRKPEDF
+1229 SAWLKARKPEDF

-1276 HSLAQATVE
+1276 RSLVQATVE
-1285 RRRAQWGTGP
+1285 QREDHQEAGHSDQWEP
-1295 SPERAEQW
+1295 L
-1303 RPLTPHSAVPSPL
+1303 RPDPAALSSL

-1321 LAVRLGLSPIKGLG
+1321 LAVRLGLAPIKGLG
-1335 ERVAQA
+1335 ERSAQA

-1350 PYLDQADLA
+1350 PYQDLADLA
-1359 RRVNL
+1359 RRVSL

-1370 ALAASGALDSLGTDR
+1370 SLAVSGALDSLGVER
-1385 RRALWA
+1385 RQALWA
-1391 AGILSDEHGRRR
+1391 AGVLSDEHGRRR
-1403 GASRQDSGGWF
+1403 GVSRRGQGAWY
-1414 QPTLPGTAVGAV
+1414 QPTLPGTAVGAQ
-1426 APTLPTMTDRE
+1426 APTLPIMTDRE
-1437 RQAADLN
+1437 RQAADLS
-1444 LTGVSTQGSPLRS
+1444 LTGVSTQGSPLKL
-1457 LRPGLTADGVLR
+1457 LRPLLADDGVLS
-1469 AADLSDQEHGSRVR
+1469 AADLADQEHGSRVR

-1496 ATGMIFL
+1496 ASGMIFL

-1518 GMWRRYRSVGR
+1518 GMWRRYRSIGR
-1529 RAGALIVRGTVEK
+1529 RAVALIVRGTVEK
-1542 GDGVVALMAEHLQAL
+1542 GDGVVALMADRLQVL
-1557 PGVPSTGSRDW
+1557 PGVPGTGSRDW

>member
-1 MFEGGVFPRVPA
+1 
-13 GGAVGALG
+13 
-21 APAGVAASVPAVSV
+21 
-35 EDAAGLLASL
+35 
-45 AAGGVLAG
+45 
-53 VVEGLLARLLVTVQD
+53 
-68 SDGEDSDA
+68 
-76 DGAGADGAGSVGG
+76 
-89 GGLFGG
+89 
-95 EPGGDAAVVAAA
+95 
-107 EGLRVVGVEEAGSTG
+107 
-122 LLGLGACGLGELA
+122 
-135 AACLTGCAEL
+135 
-145 SARPGQ
+145 
-151 WGPGG
+151 
-156 QVSPVVGFEE
+156 
-166 RRFNTICLL
+166 
-175 SARLGVSR
+175 
-183 ARAGQIIDHGSAL
+183 
-196 MNIGF
+196 
-201 NPTEVMERCG
+201 
-211 VLDSVKA
+211 
-218 SLVTRRLED
+218 
-227 VPVPVTLAVQDQ
+227 
-239 VLPQA
+239 
-244 PRRSVSQVGRDIERA
+244 
-259 LIEVDPDGH
+259 
-268 TEHTRATVSRRCVSR
+268 
-283 PRPVGEGLCQAHHR
+283 
-297 LKHTPGWAP
+297 
-306 TKDQTSGDLSW
+306 
-317 HTPDKTAYQRHPD
+317 
-330 GTITRLPLKIGPHQH
+330 
-345 LVPSTLVP
+345 
-353 TDLSKQ
+353 
-359 TTPKI
+359 
-364 IDHLNTALNHTHPSS
+364 
-379 GSTRL
+379 
-384 VTRGPHPRE
+384 
-393 RPGDYETTPPPKNHP
+393 
-408 HPRTSPPHQ
+408 
-417 PHPTLLKHQVPR
+417 
-429 TVMTSRRR
+429 MTSRHR

-453 NEPDELASA
+453 NEPDDLASA
-462 AVELGVEA
+462 AVELGLEA

-483 KHAQAGRAH
+483 KHAQAGRVH

-504 ADGSHLPVLARSPIG
+504 ADGSHLPVLARNPVG
-519 YRRLVSAISQHNLD
+519 YHRLVSAISQHNLD
-533 AGARREPAHDL
+533 AGERRDPAHDL
-544 PTLAAALRSAPTNQT
+544 PALASALRAAPTGQT
-559 GGSAGTCLILTGTA
+559 GGAAGTCLVLTGTA

-580 LGDPRRP
+580 LGDPLRP
-587 STWDLKAADAYLGHL
+587 GTWDLAAAGDCLGRL
-602 ADLFAA
+602 TDLFAA
-608 PDRGRPLGAG
+608 PDRGRLSGTSTMAG
-618 STTNC
+618 G
-623 PQVEGDAAVGLAVE
+623 PQVEGDAVVGLAVE

-648 LTDVLTRL
+648 LTEVLTRL

-681 DVLTSTR
+681 DVLTATR
-688 LVTDLEGARGHL
+688 LVTDMEGARGHL

-715 LHRRRPDA
+715 LHRRSPDA

-730 ASDLAFDLSLIA
+730 AADLAFDLSLIA
-742 PDLPD
+742 PDLPE
-747 ADVPEGH
+747 ADVPAGH
-754 TPATWLRELT
+754 TPASWLRELT
-764 RQGATRRYGTPQEH
+764 RQGAVRRYGAPQEH

-783 VLNHELEV
+783 VLNHELDV

-882 RDCAAQVANV
+882 RDRAAQVANV

-905 RALGHPAGVQDTWAR
+905 RALGHCAGVQDSWAR
-920 QMDRWATVRLGGL
+920 QMDRWTTVRPGGL

-941 EPVLDIAEKLLR
+941 APVLDIAEKLLR
-953 LPRHLGVHPGG
+953 LPRHLGIHSGG
-964 MVLCDRPVTEV
+964 MVLCGRPVTEV

-993 DDCSEAGLVKF
+993 DDCAEAGLVKF

-1024 RGQVVPDVV
+1024 RGQTVPDAVT
-1033 EEGEL
+1033 EGEL
-1038 RSTQT
+1038 RTSQS

-1088 KTFYDIVVEV
+1088 QEFYDIVVEV

-1153 DAAGFSPAEA
+1153 DSAGFSPAEA

-1170 GAKRSLER
+1170 GAKRSIER
-1178 MDALHDRLV
+1178 MEALHDRLI
-1187 AGMRARD
+1187 AGMRGRG
-1194 IDEATAE
+1194 IDETTAE
-1201 EIYSKLRSFAEF
+1201 KIYSKLRSFAEF

-1264 RHGVRVLPADVN
+1264 RHGVRVLPADIN
-1276 HSLAQATVE
+1276 HSLSQATVE
-1285 RRRAQWGTGP
+1285 QKGKHQVAEP
-1295 SPERAEQW
+1295 PEQW
-1303 RPLTPHSAVPSPL
+1303 RTLTPHPAAPSPL
-1316 DVHDD
+1316 DVHED
-1321 LAVRLGLSPIKGLG
+1321 LAVRLGLAPIKGLG
-1335 ERVAQA
+1335 ERAAQA
-1341 IVTERRAHG
+1341 IVAERRAHG
-1350 PYLDQADLA
+1350 PYRDLADLA
-1359 RRVNL
+1359 RRVSL
-1364 SRSRLE
+1364 SRPNLE
-1370 ALAASGALDSLGTDR
+1370 TLAASGALDSLGVER

-1391 AGILSDEHGRRR
+1391 AAVLSDEHGRRR
-1403 GASRQDSGGWF
+1403 GASHQDPGAWF
-1414 QPTLPGTAVGAV
+1414 QPTLPGTVAGAV
-1426 APTLPTMTDRE
+1426 APALPAMTSRE
-1437 RQAADLN
+1437 QQVADLS
-1444 LTGVSTQGSPLRS
+1444 LTGVSTHGSPLTL
-1457 LRPGLTADGVLR
+1457 LRPGLSAEGVLTT
-1469 AADLSDQEHGSRVR
+1469 ADLSDQEHGRRVR

-1496 ATGMIFL
+1496 ASGMIFL
-1503 NLEDETGLLNVVCRA
+1503 NLEDETGLLNVICRA
-1518 GMWRRYRSVGR
+1518 GMWRRYRGIGR
-1529 RAGALIVRGTVEK
+1529 RAGALIVRGTVER
-1542 GDGVVALMAEHLQAL
+1542 GDGVIALIAEHLQAL
-1557 PGVPSTGSRDW
+1557 PGVPVTASRDW

>member
-1 MFEGGVFPRVPA
+1 M
-13 GGAVGALG
+13 
-21 APAGVAASVPAVSV
+21 
-35 EDAAGLLASL
+35 
-45 AAGGVLAG
+45 
-53 VVEGLLARLLVTVQD
+53 
-68 SDGEDSDA
+68 
-76 DGAGADGAGSVGG
+76 
-89 GGLFGG
+89 
-95 EPGGDAAVVAAA
+95 
-107 EGLRVVGVEEAGSTG
+107 TG
-122 LLGLGACGLGELA
+122 
-135 AACLTGCAEL
+135 
-145 SARPGQ
+145 
-151 WGPGG
+151 
-156 QVSPVVGFEE
+156 
-166 RRFNTICLL
+166 
-175 SARLGVSR
+175 
-183 ARAGQIIDHGSAL
+183 
-196 MNIGF
+196 
-201 NPTEVMERCG
+201 
-211 VLDSVKA
+211 
-218 SLVTRRLED
+218 
-227 VPVPVTLAVQDQ
+227 
-239 VLPQA
+239 
-244 PRRSVSQVGRDIERA
+244 
-259 LIEVDPDGH
+259 
-268 TEHTRATVSRRCVSR
+268 
-283 PRPVGEGLCQAHHR
+283 
-297 LKHTPGWAP
+297 
-306 TKDQTSGDLSW
+306 
-317 HTPDKTAYQRHPD
+317 RH
-330 GTITRLPLKIGPHQH
+330 
-345 LVPSTLVP
+345 
-353 TDLSKQ
+353 
-359 TTPKI
+359 
-364 IDHLNTALNHTHPSS
+364 
-379 GSTRL
+379 
-384 VTRGPHPRE
+384 
-393 RPGDYETTPPPKNHP
+393 
-408 HPRTSPPHQ
+408 
-417 PHPTLLKHQVPR
+417 
-429 TVMTSRRR
+429 R

-453 NEPDELASA
+453 NEPDDLAAA
-462 AVELGVEA
+462 AVELGLEA

-483 KHAQAGRAH
+483 KHAQAGRTH

-504 ADGSHLPVLARSPIG
+504 ADGSHLPVLARNPTG
-519 YRRLVSAISQHNLD
+519 YRRLVSAISRHNLD
-533 AGARREPAHDL
+533 AGQRQEPAHD
-544 PTLAAALRSAPTNQT
+544 PTALASALRSDPTDQT
-559 GGSAGTCLILTGTA
+559 EAAAGSCLVLTGTA

-587 STWDLKAADAYLGHL
+587 DTWDLKAADACLGHL
-602 ADLFAA
+602 TELFAA
-608 PDRGRPLGAG
+608 PDRGRPLAAG
-618 STTNC
+618 PTTTAHR
-623 PQVEGDAAVGLAVE
+623 QVEGDAAIGLAIE

-648 LTDVLTRL
+648 LTDALTQL
-656 AHDHRLPLVATGAVR
+656 AHTHRLPLVATGAVR
-671 CARPADARLA
+671 CARPTDARLA

-707 RGAQDMAR
+707 RGAQDMAL

-723 VDLAADL
+723 VDLAAEL

-754 TPATWLRELT
+754 TPASWLRELT
-764 RQGATRRYGTPQEH
+764 RQSATRRYGTPQEH

-805 SIVEFCRQ
+805 AIVEFCAQ

-882 RDCAAQVANV
+882 RERAAQVANV

-905 RALGHPAGVQDTWAR
+905 RALGHPAGVQDAWAK
-920 QMDRWATVRLGGL
+920 QMERWTSVRPGGL
-933 TGQGDEVP
+933 TGQSDEVP

-964 MVLCDRPVTEV
+964 MVLCGRPVTEV

-993 DDCSEAGLVKF
+993 DDCAEAGLVKF

-1017 AFTTLAE
+1017 AFTTLAQ
-1024 RGQVVPDVV
+1024 RGQTVPDSVT
-1033 EEGEL
+1033 EGEL
-1038 RSTQT
+1038 RTSQS

-1088 KTFYDIVVEV
+1088 QTFYDIVVEV

-1116 RRLKREEVT
+1116 RRLGREEVT
-1125 YLHDSLKPALAKT
+1125 YLHDSLKPALTKT

-1163 DTLRQAM
+1163 DSLRQAM
-1170 GAKRSLER
+1170 GAKRSIER
-1178 MDALHDRLV
+1178 MDALRDKLI
-1187 AGMRARD
+1187 AGMRTQG
-1194 IDEATAE
+1194 IDAPTAE
-1201 EIYSKLRSFAEF
+1201 TIYSKLRSFAEF

-1229 SAWLKVRKPEDF
+1229 SAWLKARKPEDF

-1264 RHGVRVLPADVN
+1264 RHGVRVLPADIN
-1276 HSLAQATVE
+1276 RSLVQATVE
-1285 RRRAQWGTGP
+1285 QREDHQEAGHSDQWEP
-1295 SPERAEQW
+1295 L
-1303 RPLTPHSAVPSPL
+1303 RPDPAALSSL

-1321 LAVRLGLSPIKGLG
+1321 LAVRLGLAPIKGLG
-1335 ERVAQA
+1335 ERSAQA

-1350 PYLDQADLA
+1350 PYQDLADLA
-1359 RRVNL
+1359 RRVSL

-1370 ALAASGALDSLGTDR
+1370 SLAVSGALDSLGVER
-1385 RRALWA
+1385 RQALWA
-1391 AGILSDEHGRRR
+1391 AGVLSDEHGRRR
-1403 GASRQDSGGWF
+1403 GVSRRGQGAWY
-1414 QPTLPGTAVGAV
+1414 QPTLPGTAVGAQ
-1426 APTLPTMTDRE
+1426 APTLPIMTDRE
-1437 RQAADLN
+1437 RQAADLS
-1444 LTGVSTQGSPLRS
+1444 LTGVSTQGSPLKL
-1457 LRPGLTADGVLR
+1457 LRPLLADDGVLS
-1469 AADLSDQEHGSRVR
+1469 AADLADQEHGSRVR

-1496 ATGMIFL
+1496 ASGMIFL

-1518 GMWRRYRSVGR
+1518 GMWRRYRSIGR
-1529 RAGALIVRGTVEK
+1529 RAVALIVRGTVEK
-1542 GDGVVALMAEHLQAL
+1542 GDGVVALMADRLQVL
-1557 PGVPSTGSRDW
+1557 PGVPGTGSRDW

>member
-1 MFEGGVFPRVPA
+1 
-13 GGAVGALG
+13 
-21 APAGVAASVPAVSV
+21 
-35 EDAAGLLASL
+35 
-45 AAGGVLAG
+45 
-53 VVEGLLARLLVTVQD
+53 
-68 SDGEDSDA
+68 
-76 DGAGADGAGSVGG
+76 
-89 GGLFGG
+89 
-95 EPGGDAAVVAAA
+95 
-107 EGLRVVGVEEAGSTG
+107 
-122 LLGLGACGLGELA
+122 
-135 AACLTGCAEL
+135 
-145 SARPGQ
+145 
-151 WGPGG
+151 
-156 QVSPVVGFEE
+156 
-166 RRFNTICLL
+166 
-175 SARLGVSR
+175 
-183 ARAGQIIDHGSAL
+183 
-196 MNIGF
+196 
-201 NPTEVMERCG
+201 
-211 VLDSVKA
+211 
-218 SLVTRRLED
+218 
-227 VPVPVTLAVQDQ
+227 
-239 VLPQA
+239 
-244 PRRSVSQVGRDIERA
+244 
-259 LIEVDPDGH
+259 
-268 TEHTRATVSRRCVSR
+268 
-283 PRPVGEGLCQAHHR
+283 
-297 LKHTPGWAP
+297 
-306 TKDQTSGDLSW
+306 
-317 HTPDKTAYQRHPD
+317 
-330 GTITRLPLKIGPHQH
+330 
-345 LVPSTLVP
+345 
-353 TDLSKQ
+353 
-359 TTPKI
+359 
-364 IDHLNTALNHTHPSS
+364 
-379 GSTRL
+379 
-384 VTRGPHPRE
+384 
-393 RPGDYETTPPPKNHP
+393 
-408 HPRTSPPHQ
+408 
-417 PHPTLLKHQVPR
+417 
-429 TVMTSRRR
+429 MTSRHR

-453 NEPDELASA
+453 NEPDDLASA
-462 AVELGVEA
+462 AVELGLEA

-483 KHAQAGRAH
+483 KHAQAGRVH

-504 ADGSHLPVLARSPIG
+504 ADGSHLPVLARNPVG
-519 YRRLVSAISQHNLD
+519 YHRLVSAISQHNLD
-533 AGARREPAHDL
+533 AGERRDPAHDL
-544 PTLAAALRSAPTNQT
+544 PALASALRAAPTGQT
-559 GGSAGTCLILTGTA
+559 GGAAGTCLVLTGTA

-580 LGDPRRP
+580 LGDPLRP
-587 STWDLKAADAYLGHL
+587 GTWDLAAAGDCLGRL
-602 ADLFAA
+602 TDLFAA
-608 PDRGRPLGAG
+608 PDRGRLSGTSTMAG
-618 STTNC
+618 G
-623 PQVEGDAAVGLAVE
+623 PQVEGDAVVGLAVE

-648 LTDVLTRL
+648 LTEVLTRL

-681 DVLTSTR
+681 DVFTATR

-715 LHRRRPDA
+715 LHRRSPDA

-730 ASDLAFDLSLIA
+730 AADLAFDLSLIA
-742 PDLPD
+742 PDLPE
-747 ADVPEGH
+747 ADVPAGH
-754 TPATWLRELT
+754 TPASWLRELT
-764 RQGATRRYGTPQEH
+764 RQGAVRRYGAPQEH

-783 VLNHELEV
+783 VLNHELDV

-882 RDCAAQVANV
+882 RDRAAQVANV

-905 RALGHPAGVQDTWAR
+905 RALGHCAGVQDSWAR
-920 QMDRWATVRLGGL
+920 QMDRWTTVRPGGL

-941 EPVLDIAEKLLR
+941 APVLDIAEKLLR
-953 LPRHLGVHPGG
+953 LPRHLGIHPGG
-964 MVLCDRPVTEV
+964 MVLCGRPVTEV

-993 DDCSEAGLVKF
+993 DDCAEAGLVKF
-1004 DLLGLGALTALRL
+1004 DLLGLGELTALRL
-1017 AFTTLAE
+1017 AFTTLGE
-1024 RGQVVPDVV
+1024 RGQTVPDVV

-1038 RSTQT
+1038 RTSQT

-1088 KTFYDIVVEV
+1088 KEFYDIVVEV

-1153 DAAGFSPAEA
+1153 DSAGFSPAEA

-1170 GAKRSLER
+1170 GAKRSIER
-1178 MDALHDRLV
+1178 MEALRDRLI
-1187 AGMRARD
+1187 AGMRGRG
-1194 IDEATAE
+1194 IDESTAE
-1201 EIYSKLRSFAEF
+1201 KIYSKLRSFAEF

-1264 RHGVRVLPADVN
+1264 RHGVRVLPADIN
-1276 HSLAQATVE
+1276 HSLSQATVE
-1285 RRRAQWGTGP
+1285 QKGKHQVAEP
-1295 SPERAEQW
+1295 PEQW
-1303 RPLTPHSAVPSPL
+1303 RTLTPHPAAPTPL
-1316 DVHDD
+1316 DVHED
-1321 LAVRLGLSPIKGLG
+1321 LAVRLGLAPIKGLG
-1335 ERVAQA
+1335 ERAAQA
-1341 IVTERRAHG
+1341 IVAERRAHG
-1350 PYLDQADLA
+1350 PYRDLADLA
-1359 RRVNL
+1359 RRVSL
-1364 SRSRLE
+1364 SRSNLE
-1370 ALAASGALDSLGTDR
+1370 TLAASGALDSLGVER

-1391 AGILSDEHGRRR
+1391 AAVLSDEHGRHR
-1403 GASRQDSGGWF
+1403 GASHQDPGAWF
-1414 QPTLPGTAVGAV
+1414 QPTLPGTVAGAV
-1426 APTLPTMTDRE
+1426 APALPAMTSRE
-1437 RQAADLN
+1437 QQVADLS
-1444 LTGVSTQGSPLRS
+1444 LTGVSTHGSPLTL
-1457 LRPGLTADGVLR
+1457 LRPGLSAEGVLTT
-1469 AADLSDQEHGSRVR
+1469 ADLSDQEHGRRVR
-1483 VAGVVTH
+1483 VAGVITH

-1496 ATGMIFL
+1496 ASGMIFL

-1518 GMWRRYRSVGR
+1518 GMWRRYRSIGR
-1529 RAGALIVRGTVEK
+1529 RAGALIVRGTVER
-1542 GDGVVALMAEHLQAL
+1542 GDGVIALMAEHLQAL
-1557 PGVPSTGSRDW
+1557 PGVPVTGSRDW

>member
-1 MFEGGVFPRVPA
+1 M
-13 GGAVGALG
+13 
-21 APAGVAASVPAVSV
+21 
-35 EDAAGLLASL
+35 
-45 AAGGVLAG
+45 
-53 VVEGLLARLLVTVQD
+53 
-68 SDGEDSDA
+68 
-76 DGAGADGAGSVGG
+76 
-89 GGLFGG
+89 
-95 EPGGDAAVVAAA
+95 
-107 EGLRVVGVEEAGSTG
+107 TG
-122 LLGLGACGLGELA
+122 
-135 AACLTGCAEL
+135 
-145 SARPGQ
+145 
-151 WGPGG
+151 
-156 QVSPVVGFEE
+156 
-166 RRFNTICLL
+166 
-175 SARLGVSR
+175 
-183 ARAGQIIDHGSAL
+183 
-196 MNIGF
+196 
-201 NPTEVMERCG
+201 
-211 VLDSVKA
+211 
-218 SLVTRRLED
+218 
-227 VPVPVTLAVQDQ
+227 
-239 VLPQA
+239 
-244 PRRSVSQVGRDIERA
+244 
-259 LIEVDPDGH
+259 
-268 TEHTRATVSRRCVSR
+268 
-283 PRPVGEGLCQAHHR
+283 
-297 LKHTPGWAP
+297 
-306 TKDQTSGDLSW
+306 
-317 HTPDKTAYQRHPD
+317 RH
-330 GTITRLPLKIGPHQH
+330 
-345 LVPSTLVP
+345 
-353 TDLSKQ
+353 
-359 TTPKI
+359 
-364 IDHLNTALNHTHPSS
+364 
-379 GSTRL
+379 
-384 VTRGPHPRE
+384 
-393 RPGDYETTPPPKNHP
+393 
-408 HPRTSPPHQ
+408 
-417 PHPTLLKHQVPR
+417 
-429 TVMTSRRR
+429 R

-453 NEPDELASA
+453 NEPDDLAAA
-462 AVELGVEA
+462 AVELGLEA

-483 KHAQAGRAH
+483 KHAQAGRAY

-504 ADGSHLPVLARSPIG
+504 ADGSHLPVLARNPVG

-533 AGARREPAHDL
+533 AGHRQEPAHD
-544 PTLAAALRSAPTNQT
+544 PTALASALRSDPTDQT
-559 GGSAGTCLILTGTA
+559 EAAAGSCLVLTGTA

-587 STWDLKAADAYLGHL
+587 DTWDLKAADACLGHL
-602 ADLFAA
+602 TELFAA
-608 PDRGRPLGAG
+608 PDRGRPLAAG
-618 STTNC
+618 PTTTAHR
-623 PQVEGDAAVGLAVE
+623 QVEGDAAIGLAIE

-648 LTDVLTRL
+648 LTDALTQL
-656 AHDHRLPLVATGAVR
+656 AHTHRLPLVATGAVR
-671 CARPADARLA
+671 CARPTDARLA

-707 RGAQDMAR
+707 RGAQDMAL

-723 VDLAADL
+723 VDLAAEL

-754 TPATWLRELT
+754 TPASWLRELT

-805 SIVEFCRQ
+805 AIVEFCAQ

-837 VDAVRHQ
+837 VDAVRHR

-882 RDCAAQVANV
+882 RERAAQVANV

-905 RALGHPAGVQDTWAR
+905 RALGHPAGVQDAWAKH
-920 QMDRWATVRLGGL
+920 MERWTSVRPGGL
-933 TGQGDEVP
+933 TGQSDEVP
-941 EPVLDIAEKLLR
+941 EPVIDIAEKLLR

-964 MVLCDRPVTEV
+964 MVLCGRPVTEV

-980 AAMDNRS
+980 AAMDDRS

-993 DDCSEAGLVKF
+993 DDCAEAGLVKF

-1017 AFTTLAE
+1017 AFTTLAQ
-1024 RGQVVPDVV
+1024 RGQTVPDAVT
-1033 EEGEL
+1033 EGEL
-1038 RSTQT
+1038 RTSQS

-1088 KTFYDIVVEV
+1088 QEFYDIVVEV

-1109 AVNPYIR
+1109 AVSPYIR

-1125 YLHDSLKPALAKT
+1125 YLHESLKPALTKT

-1163 DTLRQAM
+1163 DSLRQAM
-1170 GAKRSLER
+1170 GAKRSIER
-1178 MDALHDRLV
+1178 MDALRDKLI
-1187 AGMRARD
+1187 AGMRTQG
-1194 IDEATAE
+1194 IDAPTAE
-1201 EIYSKLRSFAEF
+1201 TIYSKLRSFAEF

-1229 SAWLKVRKPEDF
+1229 SAWLKARKPEDF

-1264 RHGVRVLPADVN
+1264 RHGVRVLPADIN
-1276 HSLAQATVE
+1276 RSLVQATVE
-1285 RRRAQWGTGP
+1285 QREDHQEAGHSDQWEP
-1295 SPERAEQW
+1295 L
-1303 RPLTPHSAVPSPL
+1303 RPDPAALSSL

-1321 LAVRLGLSPIKGLG
+1321 LAVRLGLAPIKGLG
-1335 ERVAQA
+1335 ERSAQA

-1350 PYLDQADLA
+1350 PYQDLADLA
-1359 RRVNL
+1359 RRVSL

-1370 ALAASGALDSLGTDR
+1370 SLAVSGALDSLGVER
-1385 RRALWA
+1385 RQALWA
-1391 AGILSDEHGRRR
+1391 AGVLSDEHGRRR
-1403 GASRQDSGGWF
+1403 GVSRRGQGAWY
-1414 QPTLPGTAVGAV
+1414 QPTLPGTAVGAQ
-1426 APTLPTMTDRE
+1426 APTLPIMTDRE
-1437 RQAADLN
+1437 RQAADLS
-1444 LTGVSTQGSPLRS
+1444 LTGVSTQGSPLKL
-1457 LRPGLTADGVLR
+1457 LRPLLADDGVLS
-1469 AADLSDQEHGSRVR
+1469 AADLADQEHGSRVR

-1496 ATGMIFL
+1496 ASGMIFL

-1518 GMWRRYRSVGR
+1518 GMWRRYRSIGR
-1529 RAGALIVRGTVEK
+1529 RAVALIVRGTVEK
-1542 GDGVVALMAEHLQAL
+1542 GDGVVALMADRLQVL
-1557 PGVPSTGSRDW
+1557 PGVPGTGSRDW

>member
-1 MFEGGVFPRVPA
+1 
-13 GGAVGALG
+13 
-21 APAGVAASVPAVSV
+21 
-35 EDAAGLLASL
+35 
-45 AAGGVLAG
+45 
-53 VVEGLLARLLVTVQD
+53 
-68 SDGEDSDA
+68 
-76 DGAGADGAGSVGG
+76 
-89 GGLFGG
+89 
-95 EPGGDAAVVAAA
+95 
-107 EGLRVVGVEEAGSTG
+107 
-122 LLGLGACGLGELA
+122 
-135 AACLTGCAEL
+135 
-145 SARPGQ
+145 
-151 WGPGG
+151 
-156 QVSPVVGFEE
+156 
-166 RRFNTICLL
+166 
-175 SARLGVSR
+175 
-183 ARAGQIIDHGSAL
+183 
-196 MNIGF
+196 
-201 NPTEVMERCG
+201 
-211 VLDSVKA
+211 
-218 SLVTRRLED
+218 
-227 VPVPVTLAVQDQ
+227 
-239 VLPQA
+239 
-244 PRRSVSQVGRDIERA
+244 
-259 LIEVDPDGH
+259 
-268 TEHTRATVSRRCVSR
+268 
-283 PRPVGEGLCQAHHR
+283 
-297 LKHTPGWAP
+297 
-306 TKDQTSGDLSW
+306 
-317 HTPDKTAYQRHPD
+317 
-330 GTITRLPLKIGPHQH
+330 
-345 LVPSTLVP
+345 
-353 TDLSKQ
+353 
-359 TTPKI
+359 
-364 IDHLNTALNHTHPSS
+364 
-379 GSTRL
+379 
-384 VTRGPHPRE
+384 
-393 RPGDYETTPPPKNHP
+393 
-408 HPRTSPPHQ
+408 
-417 PHPTLLKHQVPR
+417 
-429 TVMTSRRR
+429 MTSRHR

-453 NEPDELASA
+453 IEPDDLASS
-462 AVELGVEA
+462 AVELGLEA

-504 ADGSHLPVLARSPIG
+504 ADGSHLPVLARNPVG
-519 YRRLVSAISQHNLD
+519 YHRLVSAISQHNLD
-533 AGARREPAHDL
+533 AGEHRDPAHDL
-544 PTLAAALRSAPTNQT
+544 PALASALRAAPTGQT
-559 GGSAGTCLILTGTA
+559 GGAAGTCLVLTGTS

-580 LGDPRRP
+580 LGDPLRP
-587 STWDLKAADAYLGHL
+587 GTWDLATAGDCLGRL
-602 ADLFAA
+602 TDLFAA
-608 PDRGRPLGAG
+608 PDRGRLSGTSTMAG
-618 STTNC
+618 G
-623 PQVEGDAAVGLAVE
+623 PQVEGDAVVGLAVE

-648 LTDVLTRL
+648 LTEVLTRL

-681 DVLTSTR
+681 DVLTATR

-715 LHRRRPDA
+715 LHRRSPDA

-730 ASDLAFDLSLIA
+730 AADLAFDLSLIA
-742 PDLPD
+742 PDLPE
-747 ADVPEGH
+747 ADVPAGH
-754 TPATWLRELT
+754 TPASWLRELT
-764 RQGATRRYGTPQEH
+764 RQGAVRRYGAPQEH

-783 VLNHELEV
+783 VLNHELDV

-882 RDCAAQVANV
+882 RDRAAQVANV

-905 RALGHPAGVQDTWAR
+905 RALGHSAGVQDSWAR
-920 QMDRWATVRLGGL
+920 QMDRWTTVRPGGL

-941 EPVLDIAEKLLR
+941 APVLEIAEKLLR
-953 LPRHLGVHPGG
+953 LPRHLGIHSGG
-964 MVLCDRPVTEV
+964 MVLCGRPVTEV

-993 DDCSEAGLVKF
+993 DDCAEAGLVKF
-1004 DLLGLGALTALRL
+1004 DLLGLGELTALRL
-1017 AFTTLAE
+1017 AFTTLGE
-1024 RGQVVPDVV
+1024 RGQTVPDVV

-1038 RSTQT
+1038 RTSQT

-1088 KTFYDIVVEV
+1088 KEFYDIVVEV

-1153 DAAGFSPAEA
+1153 DSAGFSPAEA

-1170 GAKRSLER
+1170 GAKRSIER
-1178 MDALHDRLV
+1178 MEALHDRLI
-1187 AGMRARD
+1187 AGMRGRG
-1194 IDEATAE
+1194 IDETTAE
-1201 EIYSKLRSFAEF
+1201 KIYSKLRSFVEF

-1264 RHGVRVLPADVN
+1264 RHGVHVLPADIN
-1276 HSLAQATVE
+1276 RSLSQATVE
-1285 RRRAQWGTGP
+1285 QKDKHQVAEP
-1295 SPERAEQW
+1295 PEQW
-1303 RPLTPHSAVPSPL
+1303 RTLTPHPAAPTPL
-1316 DVHDD
+1316 DVHED
-1321 LAVRLGLSPIKGLG
+1321 LAVRLGLAPIKGLG
-1335 ERVAQA
+1335 ERAAQA
-1341 IVTERRAHG
+1341 IVAERRAHG
-1350 PYLDQADLA
+1350 PYRDLADLA
-1359 RRVNL
+1359 RRVSL
-1364 SRSRLE
+1364 SRSNLE
-1370 ALAASGALDSLGTDR
+1370 TLAASGALDSLGVER

-1391 AGILSDEHGRRR
+1391 AAVLSDEHGRRR
-1403 GASRQDSGGWF
+1403 GASHQDPGAWF
-1414 QPTLPGTAVGAV
+1414 QPTLPGTVAGAV
-1426 APTLPTMTDRE
+1426 APALPAMTSRE
-1437 RQAADLN
+1437 QQVADLS
-1444 LTGVSTQGSPLRS
+1444 LTGVSTHGSPLTL
-1457 LRPGLTADGVLR
+1457 LRPGLSAEGVLTT
-1469 AADLSDQEHGSRVR
+1469 ADLSDQEHGRRVR
-1483 VAGVVTH
+1483 VAGVITH

-1496 ATGMIFL
+1496 ASGMIFL

-1518 GMWRRYRSVGR
+1518 GMWRRYRSIGR
-1529 RAGALIVRGTVEK
+1529 RAGALIVRGTVER
-1542 GDGVVALMAEHLQAL
+1542 GDGVIALMAEHLQAL
-1557 PGVPSTGSRDW
+1557 PGVPVTGSRDW

>member
-1 MFEGGVFPRVPA
+1 
-13 GGAVGALG
+13 
-21 APAGVAASVPAVSV
+21 
-35 EDAAGLLASL
+35 
-45 AAGGVLAG
+45 
-53 VVEGLLARLLVTVQD
+53 
-68 SDGEDSDA
+68 
-76 DGAGADGAGSVGG
+76 
-89 GGLFGG
+89 
-95 EPGGDAAVVAAA
+95 
-107 EGLRVVGVEEAGSTG
+107 
-122 LLGLGACGLGELA
+122 
-135 AACLTGCAEL
+135 
-145 SARPGQ
+145 
-151 WGPGG
+151 
-156 QVSPVVGFEE
+156 
-166 RRFNTICLL
+166 
-175 SARLGVSR
+175 
-183 ARAGQIIDHGSAL
+183 
-196 MNIGF
+196 
-201 NPTEVMERCG
+201 
-211 VLDSVKA
+211 
-218 SLVTRRLED
+218 
-227 VPVPVTLAVQDQ
+227 
-239 VLPQA
+239 
-244 PRRSVSQVGRDIERA
+244 
-259 LIEVDPDGH
+259 
-268 TEHTRATVSRRCVSR
+268 
-283 PRPVGEGLCQAHHR
+283 
-297 LKHTPGWAP
+297 
-306 TKDQTSGDLSW
+306 
-317 HTPDKTAYQRHPD
+317 
-330 GTITRLPLKIGPHQH
+330 
-345 LVPSTLVP
+345 
-353 TDLSKQ
+353 
-359 TTPKI
+359 
-364 IDHLNTALNHTHPSS
+364 
-379 GSTRL
+379 
-384 VTRGPHPRE
+384 
-393 RPGDYETTPPPKNHP
+393 
-408 HPRTSPPHQ
+408 
-417 PHPTLLKHQVPR
+417 
-429 TVMTSRRR
+429 MTSRHR

-453 NEPDELASA
+453 NEPDDLASA
-462 AVELGVEA
+462 AVELGLEA

-504 ADGSHLPVLARSPIG
+504 ADGSHLPVLARNPVG
-519 YRRLVSAISQHNLD
+519 YHRLVSAISQHNLD
-533 AGARREPAHDL
+533 AGERRDPAHDL
-544 PTLAAALRSAPTNQT
+544 PALASALRAAPTGQT
-559 GGSAGTCLILTGTA
+559 GGAAGTCLVLTGTA

-580 LGDPRRP
+580 LGDPLRP
-587 STWDLKAADAYLGHL
+587 GTWDLAAAGDCLGRL
-602 ADLFAA
+602 TDLFAA
-608 PDRGRPLGAG
+608 PDRGRPSGTSTMAGGA
-618 STTNC
+618 
-623 PQVEGDAAVGLAVE
+623 QVEGDAVVGLAVE

-648 LTDVLTRL
+648 LTEVLTRL

-681 DVLTSTR
+681 DVLTATR

-715 LHRRRPDA
+715 LHRRSPDA

-730 ASDLAFDLSLIA
+730 AADLAFDLSLIA
-742 PDLPD
+742 PDLPE
-747 ADVPEGH
+747 ADVPAGH
-754 TPATWLRELT
+754 TPASWLRELP
-764 RQGATRRYGTPQEH
+764 RQGAVRRYGAPQEH
-778 PRAWE
+778 PRVWE
-783 VLNHELEV
+783 VLNHELDV

-882 RDCAAQVANV
+882 RDRAAQVANV

-905 RALGHPAGVQDTWAR
+905 RALGYSAGVQDSWAR
-920 QMDRWATVRLGGL
+920 QMDRWTTVRPGGL

-941 EPVLDIAEKLLR
+941 EPVLEIAEKLLR
-953 LPRHLGVHPGG
+953 LPRHLGIHSGG
-964 MVLCDRPVTEV
+964 MVLCGRPVTEV

-993 DDCSEAGLVKF
+993 DDCAEAGLVKF
-1004 DLLGLGALTALRL
+1004 DLLGLGELTALRL
-1017 AFTTLAE
+1017 AFTTLGE
-1024 RGQVVPDVV
+1024 RGQTVPDVV

-1038 RSTQT
+1038 RTSQT

-1088 KTFYDIVVEV
+1088 KEFYDIVVEV

-1125 YLHDSLKPALAKT
+1125 YLHDSLEPALAKT

-1153 DAAGFSPAEA
+1153 DSAGFSPAEA

-1170 GAKRSLER
+1170 GAKRSIER
-1178 MDALHDRLV
+1178 MEALHDRLI
-1187 AGMRARD
+1187 AGMRGRG
-1194 IDEATAE
+1194 IDETTAE
-1201 EIYSKLRSFAEF
+1201 KIYSKLRSFAEF

-1264 RHGVRVLPADVN
+1264 RHGVRVLPADIN
-1276 HSLAQATVE
+1276 RSLSQATVE
-1285 RRRAQWGTGP
+1285 QKGKHQVAEP
-1295 SPERAEQW
+1295 PEQW
-1303 RPLTPHSAVPSPL
+1303 RTLTPHPAAPTPL
-1316 DVHDD
+1316 DVHED
-1321 LAVRLGLSPIKGLG
+1321 LAVRLGLAPIKGLG
-1335 ERVAQA
+1335 ERAAQA
-1341 IVTERRAHG
+1341 IVAERRAHG
-1350 PYLDQADLA
+1350 PYRDLADLA
-1359 RRVNL
+1359 RRVSL
-1364 SRSRLE
+1364 SRSNLE
-1370 ALAASGALDSLGTDR
+1370 TLAASGALDSLGVER

-1391 AGILSDEHGRRR
+1391 AAVLSDEHGRRR
-1403 GASRQDSGGWF
+1403 GASHQDPGAWF
-1414 QPTLPGTAVGAV
+1414 QPTLPGTVAGAV
-1426 APTLPTMTDRE
+1426 APALPAMTSRE
-1437 RQAADLN
+1437 QQVADLS
-1444 LTGVSTQGSPLRS
+1444 LTGVSTHGSPLTL
-1457 LRPGLTADGVLR
+1457 LRPGLSAEGVLTT
-1469 AADLSDQEHGSRVR
+1469 ADLSDQEHGRRVR
-1483 VAGVVTH
+1483 VAGVITH

-1496 ATGMIFL
+1496 ASGMIFL

-1518 GMWRRYRSVGR
+1518 GMWRRYRSIGR
-1529 RAGALIVRGTVEK
+1529 RAGALIVRGTVER
-1542 GDGVVALMAEHLQAL
+1542 GDGVIALMAEHLQAL
-1557 PGVPSTGSRDW
+1557 PGVPVTGSRDW

>member
-1 MFEGGVFPRVPA
+1 
-13 GGAVGALG
+13 
-21 APAGVAASVPAVSV
+21 
-35 EDAAGLLASL
+35 
-45 AAGGVLAG
+45 
-53 VVEGLLARLLVTVQD
+53 
-68 SDGEDSDA
+68 
-76 DGAGADGAGSVGG
+76 
-89 GGLFGG
+89 
-95 EPGGDAAVVAAA
+95 
-107 EGLRVVGVEEAGSTG
+107 
-122 LLGLGACGLGELA
+122 
-135 AACLTGCAEL
+135 
-145 SARPGQ
+145 
-151 WGPGG
+151 
-156 QVSPVVGFEE
+156 
-166 RRFNTICLL
+166 
-175 SARLGVSR
+175 
-183 ARAGQIIDHGSAL
+183 
-196 MNIGF
+196 
-201 NPTEVMERCG
+201 
-211 VLDSVKA
+211 
-218 SLVTRRLED
+218 
-227 VPVPVTLAVQDQ
+227 
-239 VLPQA
+239 
-244 PRRSVSQVGRDIERA
+244 
-259 LIEVDPDGH
+259 
-268 TEHTRATVSRRCVSR
+268 
-283 PRPVGEGLCQAHHR
+283 
-297 LKHTPGWAP
+297 
-306 TKDQTSGDLSW
+306 
-317 HTPDKTAYQRHPD
+317 
-330 GTITRLPLKIGPHQH
+330 
-345 LVPSTLVP
+345 
-353 TDLSKQ
+353 
-359 TTPKI
+359 
-364 IDHLNTALNHTHPSS
+364 
-379 GSTRL
+379 
-384 VTRGPHPRE
+384 
-393 RPGDYETTPPPKNHP
+393 
-408 HPRTSPPHQ
+408 
-417 PHPTLLKHQVPR
+417 
-429 TVMTSRRR
+429 MTSRHR

-453 NEPDELASA
+453 NEPDDLASA
-462 AVELGVEA
+462 AVELGLEA

-483 KHAQAGRAH
+483 KHAQAGRTH

-504 ADGSHLPVLARSPIG
+504 ADGSHLPVLARNPTG
-519 YRRLVSAISQHNLD
+519 YRRLVTAISQHNLD
-533 AGARREPAHDL
+533 AGQRREPAHDL
-544 PTLAAALRSAPTNQT
+544 PTLASALHSDPTGQTETAA
-559 GGSAGTCLILTGTA
+559 GSCLVLTGTA

-587 STWDLKAADAYLGHL
+587 DTWDLKAADTCLGHL
-602 ADLFAA
+602 TELFAA
-608 PDRGRPLGAG
+608 PDRGRPP
-618 STTNC
+618 STGPTTTAHR
-623 PQVEGDAAVGLAVE
+623 QVEGDVAIGLAVE

-648 LTDVLTRL
+648 LTEALTRL

-671 CARPADARLA
+671 CARPTDARLA

-707 RGAQDMAR
+707 RGAQDMAL
-715 LHRRRPDA
+715 LHRRSPDA
-723 VDLAADL
+723 VDLAAEL
-730 ASDLAFDLSLIA
+730 AEDLAFDLSLIA
-742 PDLPD
+742 PGLPD

-754 TPATWLRELT
+754 TPASWLRELT

-805 SIVEFCRQ
+805 AIVEFCRQ

-869 REEVIQHVYSRYG
+869 REEVIQHVYSRYS
-882 RDCAAQVANV
+882 RERAAQVANV

-905 RALGHPAGVQDTWAR
+905 RALGHPAGVQDTWAK
-920 QMDRWATVRLGGL
+920 QMERWTSVRPGGL
-933 TGQGDEVP
+933 TGQSDEVP

-964 MVLCDRPVTEV
+964 MVLCGRSVTEV

-993 DDCSEAGLVKF
+993 DDCAEAGLVKF

-1017 AFTTLAE
+1017 AFTTLAQ
-1024 RGQVVPDVV
+1024 RGQTVPETVT
-1033 EEGEL
+1033 EGEL
-1038 RSTQT
+1038 RTSQS

-1088 KTFYDIVVEV
+1088 QTFYDIVVEV

-1116 RRLKREEVT
+1116 RRLGREEVT
-1125 YLHDSLKPALAKT
+1125 YLHDSLKPALTKT

-1163 DTLRQAM
+1163 DSLRQAM

-1178 MDALHDRLV
+1178 MDALRDKLM
-1187 AGMRARD
+1187 AGMRSRG
-1194 IDEATAE
+1194 IDAPTAE
-1201 EIYSKLRSFAEF
+1201 TIYSKLRSFAEF

-1229 SAWLKVRKPEDF
+1229 SAWLKARKPEDF

-1264 RHGVRVLPADVN
+1264 RHGVRVLPADIN
-1276 HSLAQATVE
+1276 RSLAQATVE
-1285 RRRAQWGTGP
+1285 QREDHQDAGRSDQWEPLRPHPAAP
-1295 SPERAEQW
+1295 S
-1303 RPLTPHSAVPSPL
+1303 SL
-1316 DVHDD
+1316 DVHED
-1321 LAVRLGLSPIKGLG
+1321 LAVRLGLAPIKGLG
-1335 ERVAQA
+1335 ERAAQA
-1341 IVTERRAHG
+1341 IVTERCAHG
-1350 PYLDQADLA
+1350 PYRDLADLA
-1359 RRVNL
+1359 RRVSL

-1370 ALAASGALDSLGTDR
+1370 SLAVSGALDSLGVER
-1385 RRALWA
+1385 RQALWA
-1391 AGILSDEHGRRR
+1391 AGVLSDEHGRRR
-1403 GASRQDSGGWF
+1403 GVSRRGQGAWY
-1414 QPTLPGTAVGAV
+1414 QPTLPGTAVGAQ
-1426 APTLPTMTDRE
+1426 APTLPIMTDRE
-1437 RQAADLN
+1437 RQAADLS
-1444 LTGVSTQGSPLRS
+1444 LTGVSTQGSPLKL
-1457 LRPGLTADGVLR
+1457 LRPLLADDGVLS
-1469 AADLSDQEHGSRVR
+1469 AADLADQEHGSRVR

-1496 ATGMIFL
+1496 ASGMIFL

-1518 GMWRRYRSVGR
+1518 GMWRRYRSIGR
-1529 RAGALIVRGTVEK
+1529 RAVALIVRGTVEK
-1542 GDGVVALMAEHLQAL
+1542 GDGVVALMADRLQVL
-1557 PGVPSTGSRDW
+1557 TGVPGTGSRDW

>member
-1 MFEGGVFPRVPA
+1 M
-13 GGAVGALG
+13 
-21 APAGVAASVPAVSV
+21 
-35 EDAAGLLASL
+35 
-45 AAGGVLAG
+45 
-53 VVEGLLARLLVTVQD
+53 
-68 SDGEDSDA
+68 
-76 DGAGADGAGSVGG
+76 
-89 GGLFGG
+89 
-95 EPGGDAAVVAAA
+95 
-107 EGLRVVGVEEAGSTG
+107 TG
-122 LLGLGACGLGELA
+122 
-135 AACLTGCAEL
+135 
-145 SARPGQ
+145 
-151 WGPGG
+151 
-156 QVSPVVGFEE
+156 
-166 RRFNTICLL
+166 
-175 SARLGVSR
+175 
-183 ARAGQIIDHGSAL
+183 
-196 MNIGF
+196 
-201 NPTEVMERCG
+201 
-211 VLDSVKA
+211 
-218 SLVTRRLED
+218 
-227 VPVPVTLAVQDQ
+227 
-239 VLPQA
+239 
-244 PRRSVSQVGRDIERA
+244 
-259 LIEVDPDGH
+259 
-268 TEHTRATVSRRCVSR
+268 
-283 PRPVGEGLCQAHHR
+283 
-297 LKHTPGWAP
+297 
-306 TKDQTSGDLSW
+306 
-317 HTPDKTAYQRHPD
+317 RH
-330 GTITRLPLKIGPHQH
+330 
-345 LVPSTLVP
+345 
-353 TDLSKQ
+353 
-359 TTPKI
+359 
-364 IDHLNTALNHTHPSS
+364 
-379 GSTRL
+379 
-384 VTRGPHPRE
+384 
-393 RPGDYETTPPPKNHP
+393 
-408 HPRTSPPHQ
+408 
-417 PHPTLLKHQVPR
+417 
-429 TVMTSRRR
+429 R

-453 NEPDELASA
+453 NEPDDLAAA
-462 AVELGVEA
+462 AVELGLEA

-483 KHAQAGRAH
+483 KHAQAGRAY

-504 ADGSHLPVLARSPIG
+504 ADGSHLPVLARNPTG
-519 YRRLVSAISQHNLD
+519 YRRLVSAISRHNLD
-533 AGARREPAHDL
+533 AGQRQEPAHD
-544 PTLAAALRSAPTNQT
+544 PTALASALRSDPTDQT
-559 GGSAGTCLILTGTA
+559 EAAAGSCLVLTGTA

-587 STWDLKAADAYLGHL
+587 DTWDLKAADACLGHL
-602 ADLFAA
+602 TELFAA
-608 PDRGRPLGAG
+608 PDRGRPLAAG
-618 STTNC
+618 PTTTAHR
-623 PQVEGDAAVGLAVE
+623 QVEGDAAIGLAIE

-648 LTDVLTRL
+648 LTDALTQL
-656 AHDHRLPLVATGAVR
+656 AHTHRLPLVATGAVR
-671 CARPADARLA
+671 CARPTDARLA

-707 RGAQDMAR
+707 RGAQDMAL

-723 VDLAADL
+723 VDLAAEL

-754 TPATWLRELT
+754 TPASWLRELT
-764 RQGATRRYGTPQEH
+764 RQSATRRYGTPQEH

-805 SIVEFCRQ
+805 AIVEFCAQ

-882 RDCAAQVANV
+882 RERAAQVANV

-905 RALGHPAGVQDTWAR
+905 RALGHPAGVQDAWAK
-920 QMDRWATVRLGGL
+920 QMERWTSVRPGGL
-933 TGQGDEVP
+933 TGQNDEVP

-964 MVLCDRPVTEV
+964 MVLCGRPVTEV

-993 DDCSEAGLVKF
+993 DDCAEAGLVKF

-1017 AFTTLAE
+1017 AFTTLAQ
-1024 RGQVVPDVV
+1024 RGQTVPDAVT
-1033 EEGEL
+1033 EGEL
-1038 RSTQT
+1038 RTSQS

-1088 KTFYDIVVEV
+1088 QEFYDIVVEV

-1109 AVNPYIR
+1109 AVSPYIR

-1125 YLHDSLKPALAKT
+1125 YLHESLKPALTKT

-1163 DTLRQAM
+1163 DSLRQAM
-1170 GAKRSLER
+1170 GAKRSIER
-1178 MDALHDRLV
+1178 MDALRDKLI
-1187 AGMRARD
+1187 AGMRSRG
-1194 IDEATAE
+1194 IDAPTAE
-1201 EIYSKLRSFAEF
+1201 TIYSQLRSFAEF

-1229 SAWLKVRKPEDF
+1229 SAWLKARKPEDF

-1264 RHGVRVLPADVN
+1264 RHGVRVLPADIN
-1276 HSLAQATVE
+1276 RSLVQATVE
-1285 RRRAQWGTGP
+1285 QREDHQEAGHSDQWEP
-1295 SPERAEQW
+1295 L
-1303 RPLTPHSAVPSPL
+1303 RPDPAALSSL

-1321 LAVRLGLSPIKGLG
+1321 LAVRLGLAPIKGLG
-1335 ERVAQA
+1335 ERSAQA

-1350 PYLDQADLA
+1350 PYQDLADLA
-1359 RRVNL
+1359 RRVSL

-1370 ALAASGALDSLGTDR
+1370 SLAVSGALDSLGVER
-1385 RRALWA
+1385 RQALWA
-1391 AGILSDEHGRRR
+1391 AGVLSDEHGRRR
-1403 GASRQDSGGWF
+1403 GVSRRGQGAWY
-1414 QPTLPGTAVGAV
+1414 QPTLPGTAVGAQ
-1426 APTLPTMTDRE
+1426 APTLPIMTDRE
-1437 RQAADLN
+1437 RQAADLS
-1444 LTGVSTQGSPLRS
+1444 LTGVSTQGSPLKL
-1457 LRPGLTADGVLR
+1457 LRPLLADDGVLS
-1469 AADLSDQEHGSRVR
+1469 AADLADQEHGSRVR

-1496 ATGMIFL
+1496 ASGMIFL

-1518 GMWRRYRSVGR
+1518 GMWRRYRSIGR
-1529 RAGALIVRGTVEK
+1529 RAVALIVRGTVEK
-1542 GDGVVALMAEHLQAL
+1542 GDGVVALMADRLQVL
-1557 PGVPSTGSRDW
+1557 PGVPGTGSRDW

>member
-1 MFEGGVFPRVPA
+1 
-13 GGAVGALG
+13 
-21 APAGVAASVPAVSV
+21 
-35 EDAAGLLASL
+35 
-45 AAGGVLAG
+45 
-53 VVEGLLARLLVTVQD
+53 
-68 SDGEDSDA
+68 
-76 DGAGADGAGSVGG
+76 
-89 GGLFGG
+89 
-95 EPGGDAAVVAAA
+95 
-107 EGLRVVGVEEAGSTG
+107 
-122 LLGLGACGLGELA
+122 
-135 AACLTGCAEL
+135 
-145 SARPGQ
+145 
-151 WGPGG
+151 
-156 QVSPVVGFEE
+156 
-166 RRFNTICLL
+166 
-175 SARLGVSR
+175 
-183 ARAGQIIDHGSAL
+183 
-196 MNIGF
+196 
-201 NPTEVMERCG
+201 
-211 VLDSVKA
+211 
-218 SLVTRRLED
+218 
-227 VPVPVTLAVQDQ
+227 
-239 VLPQA
+239 
-244 PRRSVSQVGRDIERA
+244 
-259 LIEVDPDGH
+259 
-268 TEHTRATVSRRCVSR
+268 
-283 PRPVGEGLCQAHHR
+283 
-297 LKHTPGWAP
+297 
-306 TKDQTSGDLSW
+306 
-317 HTPDKTAYQRHPD
+317 
-330 GTITRLPLKIGPHQH
+330 
-345 LVPSTLVP
+345 
-353 TDLSKQ
+353 
-359 TTPKI
+359 
-364 IDHLNTALNHTHPSS
+364 
-379 GSTRL
+379 
-384 VTRGPHPRE
+384 
-393 RPGDYETTPPPKNHP
+393 
-408 HPRTSPPHQ
+408 
-417 PHPTLLKHQVPR
+417 
-429 TVMTSRRR
+429 MTSRHR

-453 NEPDELASA
+453 NEPDDLASA
-462 AVELGVEA
+462 AVELGLEA

-483 KHAQAGRAH
+483 KHAQAGRVH

-504 ADGSHLPVLARSPIG
+504 ADGSHLPVLARNPVG
-519 YRRLVSAISQHNLD
+519 YHRLVSAISQHNLD
-533 AGARREPAHDL
+533 AGERRDPAHDL
-544 PTLAAALRSAPTNQT
+544 PALASALRAAPTGQT
-559 GGSAGTCLILTGTA
+559 GGAAGTCLVLTGTA

-580 LGDPRRP
+580 LGDPLRP
-587 STWDLKAADAYLGHL
+587 GTWDLAAAGDCLGRL
-602 ADLFAA
+602 TDLFAA
-608 PDRGRPLGAG
+608 PDRGRPSGTSTMAG
-618 STTNC
+618 G
-623 PQVEGDAAVGLAVE
+623 PQVEGDAVVGLAVE

-648 LTDVLTRL
+648 LTEVLTRL

-681 DVLTSTR
+681 DVLTATR

-715 LHRRRPDA
+715 LHRRSPDA

-730 ASDLAFDLSLIA
+730 AADLAFDLSLIA
-742 PDLPD
+742 PDLPE
-747 ADVPEGH
+747 ADVPAGH
-754 TPATWLRELT
+754 TPASWLRELT
-764 RQGATRRYGTPQEH
+764 RQGAVRRYGAPQEH

-783 VLNHELEV
+783 VLNHELDV

-882 RDCAAQVANV
+882 RDRAAQVANV

-905 RALGHPAGVQDTWAR
+905 RALGHCAGVQDSWAR
-920 QMDRWATVRLGGL
+920 QMDRWTTVRPGGL

-941 EPVLDIAEKLLR
+941 APVLDIAEKLLR
-953 LPRHLGVHPGG
+953 LPRHLGIHSGG
-964 MVLCDRPVTEV
+964 MVLCGRPVTEV

-993 DDCSEAGLVKF
+993 DDCAEAGLVKF
-1004 DLLGLGALTALRL
+1004 DLLGLGELTALRL
-1017 AFTTLAE
+1017 AFTTLGE
-1024 RGQVVPDVV
+1024 RGQTVPDVV

-1038 RSTQT
+1038 RTSQT

-1088 KTFYDIVVEV
+1088 KEFYDIVVEV

-1153 DAAGFSPAEA
+1153 DSAGFSPAEA

-1170 GAKRSLER
+1170 GAKRSIER
-1178 MDALHDRLV
+1178 MEALHDRLI
-1187 AGMRARD
+1187 AGMRGRG
-1194 IDEATAE
+1194 IDESTAE
-1201 EIYSKLRSFAEF
+1201 KIYSKLRSFAEF

-1264 RHGVRVLPADVN
+1264 RHGVRVLPADIN
-1276 HSLAQATVE
+1276 RSLSQATVE
-1285 RRRAQWGTGP
+1285 QKGKHQVAEP
-1295 SPERAEQW
+1295 PEQW
-1303 RPLTPHSAVPSPL
+1303 RTLTPHPAALTSL
-1316 DVHDD
+1316 DVHED
-1321 LAVRLGLSPIKGLG
+1321 LAVRLGLAPIKGLG
-1335 ERVAQA
+1335 ERAAQA
-1341 IVTERRAHG
+1341 IVAERRAHG
-1350 PYLDQADLA
+1350 PYRDLADLA
-1359 RRVNL
+1359 RRVSL
-1364 SRSRLE
+1364 SRSNLE
-1370 ALAASGALDSLGTDR
+1370 TLAASGALDSLGVER

-1391 AGILSDEHGRRR
+1391 AAVLSDEHGRRR
-1403 GASRQDSGGWF
+1403 GASHQDPGAWF
-1414 QPTLPGTAVGAV
+1414 QPTLPGTIAGAV
-1426 APTLPTMTDRE
+1426 APALPAMTSRE
-1437 RQAADLN
+1437 QQVADLS
-1444 LTGVSTQGSPLRS
+1444 LTGVSTHGSPLTL
-1457 LRPGLTADGVLR
+1457 LRPGLSAEGVLTT
-1469 AADLSDQEHGSRVR
+1469 ADLSDQEHGRRVR

-1496 ATGMIFL
+1496 ASGMIFL

-1518 GMWRRYRSVGR
+1518 GMWRRYRSIGR
-1529 RAGALIVRGTVEK
+1529 RAGALIVRGTVER
-1542 GDGVVALMAEHLQAL
+1542 GDGVIALMAEHLQAL
-1557 PGVPSTGSRDW
+1557 PGVPVTGSRDW

>member
-1 MFEGGVFPRVPA
+1 
-13 GGAVGALG
+13 
-21 APAGVAASVPAVSV
+21 
-35 EDAAGLLASL
+35 
-45 AAGGVLAG
+45 
-53 VVEGLLARLLVTVQD
+53 
-68 SDGEDSDA
+68 
-76 DGAGADGAGSVGG
+76 
-89 GGLFGG
+89 
-95 EPGGDAAVVAAA
+95 
-107 EGLRVVGVEEAGSTG
+107 
-122 LLGLGACGLGELA
+122 
-135 AACLTGCAEL
+135 
-145 SARPGQ
+145 
-151 WGPGG
+151 
-156 QVSPVVGFEE
+156 
-166 RRFNTICLL
+166 
-175 SARLGVSR
+175 
-183 ARAGQIIDHGSAL
+183 
-196 MNIGF
+196 
-201 NPTEVMERCG
+201 
-211 VLDSVKA
+211 
-218 SLVTRRLED
+218 
-227 VPVPVTLAVQDQ
+227 
-239 VLPQA
+239 
-244 PRRSVSQVGRDIERA
+244 
-259 LIEVDPDGH
+259 
-268 TEHTRATVSRRCVSR
+268 
-283 PRPVGEGLCQAHHR
+283 
-297 LKHTPGWAP
+297 
-306 TKDQTSGDLSW
+306 
-317 HTPDKTAYQRHPD
+317 
-330 GTITRLPLKIGPHQH
+330 
-345 LVPSTLVP
+345 
-353 TDLSKQ
+353 
-359 TTPKI
+359 
-364 IDHLNTALNHTHPSS
+364 
-379 GSTRL
+379 
-384 VTRGPHPRE
+384 
-393 RPGDYETTPPPKNHP
+393 
-408 HPRTSPPHQ
+408 
-417 PHPTLLKHQVPR
+417 
-429 TVMTSRRR
+429 MTSRHR

-453 NEPDELASA
+453 NEPDDLASA
-462 AVELGVEA
+462 AVELGLEA

-483 KHAQAGRAH
+483 KHAQAGRVH

-504 ADGSHLPVLARSPIG
+504 ADGSHLPVLARNPVG
-519 YRRLVSAISQHNLD
+519 YHRLVSAISQHNLD
-533 AGARREPAHDL
+533 AGERRDPAHDL
-544 PTLAAALRSAPTNQT
+544 PALASALRAAPTGQT
-559 GGSAGTCLILTGTA
+559 GGAAGTCLVLTGTS

-580 LGDPRRP
+580 LGDPLRP
-587 STWDLKAADAYLGHL
+587 GTWDLAAAGDCLGRL
-602 ADLFAA
+602 TDLFAA
-608 PDRGRPLGAG
+608 PDRGRPSGTSTMAG
-618 STTNC
+618 G
-623 PQVEGDAAVGLAVE
+623 PQVEGDAVVGLAVE

-648 LTDVLTRL
+648 LTEVLTRL

-681 DVLTSTR
+681 DVLTATR

-715 LHRRRPDA
+715 LHRRSPDA

-730 ASDLAFDLSLIA
+730 AADLAFDLSLIA
-742 PDLPD
+742 PDLPE
-747 ADVPEGH
+747 ADVPAGH
-754 TPATWLRELT
+754 TPASWLRELT
-764 RQGATRRYGTPQEH
+764 RQGAVRRYGAPQEH

-783 VLNHELEV
+783 VLNHELDV

-882 RDCAAQVANV
+882 RDRAAQVANV

-905 RALGHPAGVQDTWAR
+905 RALGHCAGVQDSWAR
-920 QMDRWATVRLGGL
+920 QMDRWTTVRPGGL

-941 EPVLDIAEKLLR
+941 APVLDIAEKLLR
-953 LPRHLGVHPGG
+953 LPRHLGIHSGG
-964 MVLCDRPVTEV
+964 MVLCGRPVTEV

-993 DDCSEAGLVKF
+993 DDCAEAGLVKF

-1017 AFTTLAE
+1017 AFTTLAQ
-1024 RGQVVPDVV
+1024 RGQTVPDAVT
-1033 EEGEL
+1033 EGEL
-1038 RSTQT
+1038 RTSQS

-1088 KTFYDIVVEV
+1088 QTFYDIVVEV

-1153 DAAGFSPAEA
+1153 DSAGFSSAEA

-1170 GAKRSLER
+1170 GAKRSIER
-1178 MDALHDRLV
+1178 MEALHDRLI
-1187 AGMRARD
+1187 AGMRGRG
-1194 IDEATAE
+1194 IDESTAE
-1201 EIYSKLRSFAEF
+1201 KIYSKLRSFAEF

-1264 RHGVRVLPADVN
+1264 RHGVRVLPADIN
-1276 HSLAQATVE
+1276 RSLSQATVE
-1285 RRRAQWGTGP
+1285 QKGKHQVAEP
-1295 SPERAEQW
+1295 PEQW
-1303 RPLTPHSAVPSPL
+1303 RTLTPHPAALTSL
-1316 DVHDD
+1316 DVHED
-1321 LAVRLGLSPIKGLG
+1321 LAVRLGLAPIKGLG
-1335 ERVAQA
+1335 ERAAQA
-1341 IVTERRAHG
+1341 IVAERRAHG
-1350 PYLDQADLA
+1350 PYRDLADLA
-1359 RRVNL
+1359 RRVSL
-1364 SRSRLE
+1364 SRSNLE
-1370 ALAASGALDSLGTDR
+1370 TLAASGALDSLGVER

-1391 AGILSDEHGRRR
+1391 AAVLSDEHGRRR
-1403 GASRQDSGGWF
+1403 GASHQDPGAWF
-1414 QPTLPGTAVGAV
+1414 QPTLPGTIAGAV
-1426 APTLPTMTDRE
+1426 APALPAMTSRE
-1437 RQAADLN
+1437 QQVADLS
-1444 LTGVSTQGSPLRS
+1444 LTGVSTHGSPLTL
-1457 LRPGLTADGVLR
+1457 LRPGLSAEGVLTT
-1469 AADLSDQEHGSRVR
+1469 ADLSDQEHGRRVR

-1496 ATGMIFL
+1496 ASGMIFL

-1518 GMWRRYRSVGR
+1518 GMWRRYRSIGR
-1529 RAGALIVRGTVEK
+1529 RAGALIVRGTVER
-1542 GDGVVALMAEHLQAL
+1542 GDGVIALMAEHLQAL
-1557 PGVPSTGSRDW
+1557 PGVPVTGSRDW